1 MTNSNQTPRADDDI
15 TGIAAYFIRNRVISW
30 MISLIFLIGG
40 AAAFFGLGRLEDPAF
55 TIKDAMVVTS
65 YPGATPQQVEEEVTY
80 PLEKAIQQL
89 TYVDEVNSISSRGL
103 SQITVTMKNNYGP
116 DDLPQI
122 WDELR
127 RKVNDLKGSL
137 PPGVN
142 DPQVID
148 DFGDVYGILLA
159 VTGDGYSY
167 KELLDYVDY
176 LRRELE
182 LIDGVSKVSVS
193 GQQQEQVFI
202 EISMKR
208 LSSLGLSPST
218 VFNLLSTQNVVS
230 DAGAVRI
237 GSEYIRIQPTGEFQN
252 VDQLGD
258 LILTES
264 GAQGLIYLR
273 DVAEITRGYIEVP
286 SNIITFNGHLALN
299 LGVSFAQG
307 VNVVEVGQR
316 FDRRLAELKYQQPVG
331 VEIAEIYS
339 QPKEVDKSVSGFVV
353 SLGQAV
359 AIVIVVLLFFMGLR
373 SGLLIGL
380 ILLLTVLGTFIFM
393 KYFAIDLQRI
403 SLGALVIALGMLVDN
418 AIVVVEGILI
428 GTQKGRTR
436 LQAATDIVTQ
446 TKWPLLGAT
455 VIAVT
460 AFAPIGLSEDS
471 TGEYCGTLF
480 TVLLISL
487 MLSWF
492 TAISITPFF
501 ADIFFKGQKNAA
513 GSEDADPYNGIIFVV
528 YRRFLQLCMRQAWF
542 TVIVL
547 VVGLAASVYGF
558 GFVKQAFFP
567 SSTTPMF
574 QADIWLPEGTD
585 IRATNTKL
593 KALES
598 WITQQDG
605 VEHVTTTAGKGLQ
618 RFMLTYAPEKSYAA
632 YGEITTRVTSY
643 ESLDALMVKFRAHVE
658 QQFPEVNYKLKKI
671 ELGPGGGAKIEARL
685 IGSDPTV
692 LRSLA
697 AEVQGIMRDD
707 PGATNIRHDWR
718 ERTKVLEPK
727 FNESQA
733 RRYGITKSDVDDFL
747 SMSFSGLSI
756 GVYRDGTTLMPIVAR
771 LPEEERV
778 DIRNIEGMKI
788 WSPALSEFIP
798 LQQVT
803 LGYDMRWEDPI
814 IVRKNRKRM
823 LTVMADP
830 DLLGEETAATLQS
843 RLQTKIEALEFPPG
857 YSLEWGGE
865 YESSADAQASLFT
878 TMPMGY
884 LFMFLITVF
893 LFNSIK
899 EPIIVWCTVPLALIG
914 VTSGLLLLDTPFGFM
929 ALLGFLSLSGMV
941 LKNGIVL
948 LDQIEIEM
956 KLGKDPYVA
965 VVDAALSRVRPVCMA
980 AITTILGMIPL
991 LPDIF
996 FKPMAVTIMFG
1007 LGFATVLT
1015 LIVVPVLY
1023 RLFHSVRVPNGREPS
1038 DPSAQGMQEAT
1049 Q

>member
-1 MTNSNQTPRADDDI
+1 MSEQNKVPQSDDDV

-30 MISLIFLIGG
+30 MVSLIFLIGG
-40 AAAFFGLGRLEDPAF
+40 IAAFFGLGRLEDPAF

-89 TYVDEVNSISSRGL
+89 TYVDEVNSISNRGL

-127 RKVNDLKGSL
+127 RKVNDLKVTL

-142 DPQVID
+142 EPQVID

-182 LIDGVSKVSVS
+182 LVDGVSKVSVS

-202 EISMKR
+202 EVSMKK
-208 LSSLGLSPST
+208 LSSIGLSPNT
-218 VFNLLSTQNVVS
+218 VFNLLSTQNIVS
-230 DAGAVRI
+230 DAGAIRI
-237 GSEYIRIQPTGEFQN
+237 GDEYIRIQPTGEFQS
-252 VDQLGD
+252 VDELGD
-258 LILTES
+258 LLITES
-264 GAQGLIYLR
+264 GAQGLIFLK
-273 DVAEITRGYIEVP
+273 DVAEIKRGYVEVP
-286 SNIITFNGHLALN
+286 SNIINFNGSLALN
-299 LGVSFAQG
+299 VGVSFAQG
-307 VNVVEVGQR
+307 VNVVEVGKA

-331 VEIAEIYS
+331 VEISEIYS
-339 QPKEVDKSVSGFVV
+339 QPKEVDKSVSGFVI
-353 SLGQAV
+353 SLAQAV
-359 AIVIVVLLFFMGLR
+359 GIVIIVLLFFMGLR

-393 KYFAIDLQRI
+393 KYLAIDLQRI

-492 TAISITPFF
+492 TAISLTPFF
-501 ADIFFKGQKNAA
+501 ADIFFKGQKIKQGEGEEN
-513 GSEDADPYNGIIFVV
+513 DPYNGIIFVA
-528 YRRFLQLCMRQAWF
+528 YKKFLEFCMRRAWL
-542 TVIVL
+542 TVVVL
-547 VVGLAASVYGF
+547 IVGLGASVYGF
-558 GFVKQAFFP
+558 TLVKQSFFP
-567 SSTTPMF
+567 SSTTPIF
-574 QADIWLPEGTD
+574 QLDVWLPEGTD
-585 IRATNTKL
+585 IRATNDKL
-593 KALES
+593 KELES
-598 WITQQDG
+598 WLAEQ
-605 VEHVTTTAGKGLQ
+605 EHVDHITTTAGKGLQ

-632 YGEITTRVTSY
+632 YGEITTRVDNY
-643 ESLDALMVKFRAHVE
+643 EALAPLMARFRDHLKANY
-658 QQFPEVNYKLKKI
+658 PEINYKLKQI
-671 ELGPGGGAKIEARL
+671 ELGPGGGAKIEARI

-692 LRSLA
+692 LRTIA
-697 AEVQGIMRDD
+697 AQVMGIMYAD

-718 ERTKVLEPK
+718 ERTQVLEPQ

-747 SMSFSGLSI
+747 SMSFSGMTI
-756 GVYRDGTTLMPIVAR
+756 GLYRDGTTLMPIVAR
-771 LPEEERV
+771 LPEDERI

-788 WSPALSEFIP
+788 WSPAQSEFIP

-803 LGYDMRWEDPI
+803 MGYDMRWEDPI

-830 DLLGEETAATLQS
+830 DILGEETASTLQK
-843 RLQTKIEALEFPPG
+843 RLQPQIEAIQMPPG

-865 YESSADAQASLFT
+865 YESSGDAQESLFT

-899 EPIIVWCTVPLALIG
+899 EPLIVWLTVPLALIG
-914 VTSGLLLLDTPFGFM
+914 VTTGLLALNTPFGFM

-956 KLGKDPYVA
+956 KSGKEAYDA
-965 VVDAALSRVRPVCMA
+965 VVDAAVSRVRPVCMA

-1007 LGFATVLT
+1007 LGFATILT

-1023 RLFHSVRVPNGREPS
+1023 RLFHKVSVPK
-1038 DPSAQGMQEAT
+1038 
-1049 Q
+1049 

>member
-1 MTNSNQTPRADDDI
+1 MSDLNKSVPQSDDDV

-30 MISLIFLIGG
+30 MVALIFLIGG
-40 AAAFFGLGRLEDPAF
+40 IAAFFGLGRLEDPAF

-80 PLEKAIQQL
+80 PIEKAIQQL

-127 RKVNDLKGSL
+127 RKVNDLKGTL

-142 DPQVID
+142 EPQVID

-182 LIDGVSKVSVS
+182 LVDGVSKVSVS

-202 EISMKR
+202 EVSMKK
-208 LSSLGLSPST
+208 LSSIGLAPDT

-230 DAGAVRI
+230 DAGAIRI
-237 GSEYIRIQPTGEFQN
+237 GDEYIRIQPTGEFQS
-252 VDQLGD
+252 VDELGD
-258 LILTES
+258 LLITES
-264 GAQGLIYLR
+264 GAQGLIFLK
-273 DVAEITRGYIEVP
+273 DVAEIKRGYVEVP
-286 SNIITFNGHLALN
+286 NNIINFNGSLALN
-299 LGVSFAQG
+299 VGVSFAEG
-307 VNVVEVGQR
+307 VNVVEVGKA
-316 FDRRLAELKYQQPVG
+316 FDHRLAELKYQQPVG
-331 VEIAEIYS
+331 IEISEIYS

-353 SLGQAV
+353 SLAQAV
-359 AIVIVVLLFFMGLR
+359 GIVIIVLLFFMGLR

-393 KYFAIDLQRI
+393 KYLAIDLQRI

-492 TAISITPFF
+492 TAISLTPFF
-501 ADIFFKGQKNAA
+501 ADIFFKGQKIKQGEGEEN
-513 GSEDADPYNGIIFVV
+513 DPYNGVIFVI
-528 YRRFLQLCMRQAWF
+528 YKKFLQFCMRRAWF
-542 TVIVL
+542 TVVVL
-547 VVGLAASVYGF
+547 IAGLAASVYGF
-558 GFVKQAFFP
+558 TFVKQAFFP
-567 SSTTPMF
+567 SSTTPIF
-574 QADIWLPEGTD
+574 QLDVWMPEGTD
-585 IRATNTKL
+585 IRATNTTL
-593 KALES
+593 KELES
-598 WITQQDG
+598 WLAKQ
-605 VEHVTTTAGKGLQ
+605 EHVDHITTTAGKGLQ

-632 YGEITTRVTSY
+632 YGEITTRMENY
-643 ESLDALMVKFRAHVE
+643 EALKPLMAKFREYLKANY
-658 QQFPEVNYKLKKI
+658 PEINYKLKQI
-671 ELGPGGGAKIEARL
+671 ELGPGGGAKIEARI

-692 LRSLA
+692 LRTIA
-697 AEVQGIMRDD
+697 AQVKDIMYAD
-707 PGATNIRHDWR
+707 PQATNIRHDWR
-718 ERTKVLEPK
+718 ERTQVLEPQ

-747 SMSFSGLSI
+747 SMSFSGMTI
-756 GVYRDGTTLMPIVAR
+756 GLYRDGTTLMPIVAR
-771 LPEEERV
+771 LPEDERI

-788 WSPALSEFIP
+788 WSPAQSEFIP

-803 LGYDMRWEDPI
+803 MGYDMRWEDPI

-830 DLLGEETAATLQS
+830 DILGEETASTLQK
-843 RLQTKIEALEFPPG
+843 RLQPQIEAIQMPPG

-865 YESSADAQASLFT
+865 YESSGDAQESLFT

-899 EPIIVWCTVPLALIG
+899 EPLIVWLTVPLALIG
-914 VTSGLLLLDTPFGFM
+914 VTTGLLALNTPFGFM

-956 KLGKDPYVA
+956 KSGKEAYDA
-965 VVDAALSRVRPVCMA
+965 VVDAAVSRVRPVCMA

-1007 LGFATVLT
+1007 LGF
-1015 LIVVPVLY
+1015 
-1023 RLFHSVRVPNGREPS
+1023 
-1038 DPSAQGMQEAT
+1038 
-1049 Q
+1049 

>member
-1 MTNSNQTPRADDDI
+1 MSDLNKSVPQSDDDV

-30 MISLIFLIGG
+30 MVALIFLIGG
-40 AAAFFGLGRLEDPAF
+40 IAAFFGLGRLEDPAF

-80 PLEKAIQQL
+80 PIEKAIQQL

-127 RKVNDLKGSL
+127 RKVNDLKGTL

-142 DPQVID
+142 EPQVID

-182 LIDGVSKVSVS
+182 LVDGVSKVSVS

-202 EISMKR
+202 EVSMKK
-208 LSSLGLSPST
+208 LSSIGLAPDT

-230 DAGAVRI
+230 DAGAIRI
-237 GSEYIRIQPTGEFQN
+237 GDEYIRIQPTGEFQS
-252 VDQLGD
+252 VDELGD
-258 LILTES
+258 LLITES
-264 GAQGLIYLR
+264 GAQGLIFLK
-273 DVAEITRGYIEVP
+273 DVAEIKRGYVEVP
-286 SNIITFNGHLALN
+286 NNIINFNGSLALN
-299 LGVSFAQG
+299 VGVSFAEG
-307 VNVVEVGQR
+307 VNVVEVGKA
-316 FDRRLAELKYQQPVG
+316 FDHRLAELKYQQPVG
-331 VEIAEIYS
+331 IEISEIYS

-353 SLGQAV
+353 SLAQAV
-359 AIVIVVLLFFMGLR
+359 GIVIIVLLFFMGLR

-393 KYFAIDLQRI
+393 KYLAIDLQRI

-492 TAISITPFF
+492 TAISLTPFF
-501 ADIFFKGQKNAA
+501 ADIFFKGQKIKQGEGEGEEN
-513 GSEDADPYNGIIFVV
+513 DPYNGVIFVI
-528 YRRFLQLCMRQAWF
+528 YKKFLQFCMRRAWF
-542 TVIVL
+542 TVVVL
-547 VVGLAASVYGF
+547 IAGLAASVYGF
-558 GFVKQAFFP
+558 TFVKQAFFP
-567 SSTTPMF
+567 SSTTPIF
-574 QADIWLPEGTD
+574 QLDVWMPEGTD
-585 IRATNTKL
+585 IRATNTTL
-593 KALES
+593 KELES
-598 WITQQDG
+598 WLAKQ
-605 VEHVTTTAGKGLQ
+605 EHVDHITTTAGKGLQ

-632 YGEITTRVTSY
+632 YGEITTRMENY
-643 ESLDALMVKFRAHVE
+643 EALKPLMAKFREYLKANY
-658 QQFPEVNYKLKKI
+658 PEINYKLKQI
-671 ELGPGGGAKIEARL
+671 ELGPGGGAKIEARI

-692 LRSLA
+692 LRTIA
-697 AEVQGIMRDD
+697 AQVKDIMYAD
-707 PGATNIRHDWR
+707 PQATNIRHDWR
-718 ERTKVLEPK
+718 ERTQVLEPQ

-747 SMSFSGLSI
+747 SMSFSGMTI
-756 GVYRDGTTLMPIVAR
+756 GLYRDGTTLMPIVAR
-771 LPEEERV
+771 LPEDERI

-788 WSPALSEFIP
+788 WSPAQSEFIP

-803 LGYDMRWEDPI
+803 MGYDMRWEDPI

-830 DLLGEETAATLQS
+830 DILGEETASTLQK
-843 RLQTKIEALEFPPG
+843 RLQPQIEAIQMPPG

-865 YESSADAQASLFT
+865 YESSGDAQESLFT

-899 EPIIVWCTVPLALIG
+899 EPLIVWLTVPLALIG
-914 VTSGLLLLDTPFGFM
+914 VTTGLLALNTPFGFM

-956 KLGKDPYVA
+956 KSGKEAYDA
-965 VVDAALSRVRPVCMA
+965 VVDAAVSRVRPVCMA

-1023 RLFHSVRVPNGREPS
+1023 RLFHKVAVPKQ
-1038 DPSAQGMQEAT
+1038 A
-1049 Q
+1049 

>member
-1 MTNSNQTPRADDDI
+1 MSEQNKVPQSDDDV

-30 MISLIFLIGG
+30 MVSLIFLIGG
-40 AAAFFGLGRLEDPAF
+40 IAAFFGLGRLEDPAF

-89 TYVDEVNSISSRGL
+89 TYVDEVNSISNRGL

-127 RKVNDLKGSL
+127 RKVNDLKVTL

-142 DPQVID
+142 EPQVID

-182 LIDGVSKVSVS
+182 LVDGVSKVSVS

-202 EISMKR
+202 EVSMKK
-208 LSSLGLSPST
+208 LSSIGLSPNT
-218 VFNLLSTQNVVS
+218 VFNLLSTQNIVS
-230 DAGAVRI
+230 DAGAIRI
-237 GSEYIRIQPTGEFQN
+237 GDEYIRIQPTGEFQS
-252 VDQLGD
+252 VDELGD
-258 LILTES
+258 LLITES
-264 GAQGLIYLR
+264 GAQGLIFLK
-273 DVAEITRGYIEVP
+273 DVAEIKRGYVEVP
-286 SNIITFNGHLALN
+286 SNIINFNGSLALN
-299 LGVSFAQG
+299 VGVSFAQG
-307 VNVVEVGQR
+307 VNVVEVGKA

-331 VEIAEIYS
+331 VEISEIYS
-339 QPKEVDKSVSGFVV
+339 QPKEVDKSVSGFVI
-353 SLGQAV
+353 SLAQAV
-359 AIVIVVLLFFMGLR
+359 GIVIIVLLFFMGLR

-393 KYFAIDLQRI
+393 KYLAIDLQRI

-492 TAISITPFF
+492 TAISLTPFF
-501 ADIFFKGQKNAA
+501 ADIFFKGQKIKQGEGEEN
-513 GSEDADPYNGIIFVV
+513 DPYNGIIFVA
-528 YRRFLQLCMRQAWF
+528 YKKFLEFCMRRAWL
-542 TVIVL
+542 TVVVL
-547 VVGLAASVYGF
+547 IVGLGASVYGF
-558 GFVKQAFFP
+558 TLVKQSFFP
-567 SSTTPMF
+567 SSTTPIF
-574 QADIWLPEGTD
+574 QLDVWLPEGTD
-585 IRATNTKL
+585 IRATNDKL
-593 KALES
+593 KELES
-598 WITQQDG
+598 WLAEQEH
-605 VEHVTTTAGKGLQ
+605 VEHITTTAGKGLQ

-632 YGEITTRVTSY
+632 YGEITTRVDNY
-643 ESLDALMVKFRAHVE
+643 EALAPLMARFRDHLKANY
-658 QQFPEVNYKLKKI
+658 PEINYKLKQI
-671 ELGPGGGAKIEARL
+671 ELGPGGGAKIEARI

-692 LRSLA
+692 LRTIA
-697 AEVQGIMRDD
+697 AQVMDIMYAD
-707 PGATNIRHDWR
+707 PSATNIRHDWR
-718 ERTKVLEPK
+718 ERTQVLEPQ

-747 SMSFSGLSI
+747 SMSFSGMTI
-756 GVYRDGTTLMPIVAR
+756 GLYRDGTTLMPIVAR
-771 LPEEERV
+771 LPEDERI

-788 WSPALSEFIP
+788 WSPAQSEFIP

-803 LGYDMRWEDPI
+803 MGYDMRWEDPI

-830 DLLGEETAATLQS
+830 DILGEETASTLQK
-843 RLQTKIEALEFPPG
+843 RLQPQIEAIQMPPG

-865 YESSADAQASLFT
+865 YESSGDAQESLFT

-899 EPIIVWCTVPLALIG
+899 EPLIVWLTVPLALIG
-914 VTSGLLLLDTPFGFM
+914 VTTGLLALNTPFGFM

-956 KLGKDPYVA
+956 KSGKEAYDA
-965 VVDAALSRVRPVCMA
+965 VVDAAVSRVRPVCMA

-1007 LGFATVLT
+1007 LGFATILT

-1023 RLFHSVRVPNGREPS
+1023 RLFHKVSVPK
-1038 DPSAQGMQEAT
+1038 
-1049 Q
+1049 

>member
-1 MTNSNQTPRADDDI
+1 MSEQNKVPQSDDDV

-30 MISLIFLIGG
+30 MVSLIFLIGG
-40 AAAFFGLGRLEDPAF
+40 IAAFFGLGRLEDPAF

-89 TYVDEVNSISSRGL
+89 TYVDEVNSISNRGL

-127 RKVNDLKGSL
+127 RKVNDLKVTL

-142 DPQVID
+142 EPQVID

-182 LIDGVSKVSVS
+182 LVDGVSKVSVS

-202 EISMKR
+202 EVSMKK
-208 LSSLGLSPST
+208 LSSIGLSPNT
-218 VFNLLSTQNVVS
+218 VFNLLSTQNIVS
-230 DAGAVRI
+230 DAGAIRI
-237 GSEYIRIQPTGEFQN
+237 GDEYIRIQPTGEFQS
-252 VDQLGD
+252 VDELGD
-258 LILTES
+258 LLITES
-264 GAQGLIYLR
+264 GAQGLIFLK
-273 DVAEITRGYIEVP
+273 DVAEIKRGYVEVP
-286 SNIITFNGHLALN
+286 SNIINFNGSLALN
-299 LGVSFAQG
+299 VGVSFAQG
-307 VNVVEVGQR
+307 VNVVEVGKA

-331 VEIAEIYS
+331 VEISEIYS
-339 QPKEVDKSVSGFVV
+339 QPKEVDKSVSGFVI
-353 SLGQAV
+353 SLAQAV
-359 AIVIVVLLFFMGLR
+359 GIVIIVLLFFMGLR

-393 KYFAIDLQRI
+393 KYLAIDLQRI

-492 TAISITPFF
+492 TAISLTPFF
-501 ADIFFKGQKNAA
+501 ADIFFKGQKIKQGEGEGEGEGEEN
-513 GSEDADPYNGIIFVV
+513 DPYNGIIFVA
-528 YRRFLQLCMRQAWF
+528 YKKFLEFCMRRAWL
-542 TVIVL
+542 TVVVL
-547 VVGLAASVYGF
+547 IVGLGASVYGF
-558 GFVKQAFFP
+558 TLVKQSFFP
-567 SSTTPMF
+567 SSTTPIF
-574 QADIWLPEGTD
+574 QLDVWLPEGTD
-585 IRATNTKL
+585 IRATNDKL
-593 KALES
+593 KELES
-598 WITQQDG
+598 WLAEQ
-605 VEHVTTTAGKGLQ
+605 EHVDHITTTAGKGLQ

-632 YGEITTRVTSY
+632 YGEITTRVDNY
-643 ESLDALMVKFRAHVE
+643 EALAPLMARFRDHLKANY
-658 QQFPEVNYKLKKI
+658 PEINYKLKQI
-671 ELGPGGGAKIEARL
+671 ELGPGGGAKIEARI

-692 LRSLA
+692 LRTIA
-697 AEVQGIMRDD
+697 AQVMDIMYAD

-718 ERTKVLEPK
+718 ERTQVLEPQ

-747 SMSFSGLSI
+747 SMSFSGMTI
-756 GVYRDGTTLMPIVAR
+756 GLYRDGTTLMPIVAR
-771 LPEEERV
+771 LPEDERI

-788 WSPALSEFIP
+788 WSPAQSEFIP

-803 LGYDMRWEDPI
+803 MGYDMRWEDPI

-830 DLLGEETAATLQS
+830 DILGEETASTLQK
-843 RLQTKIEALEFPPG
+843 RLQPQIEAIQMPPG

-865 YESSADAQASLFT
+865 YESSGDAQESLFT

-899 EPIIVWCTVPLALIG
+899 EPLIVWLTVPLALIG
-914 VTSGLLLLDTPFGFM
+914 VTTGLLALNTPFGFM

-956 KLGKDPYVA
+956 KSGKEAYDA
-965 VVDAALSRVRPVCMA
+965 VVDAAVSRVRPVCMA

-1007 LGFATVLT
+1007 LGFATILT

-1023 RLFHSVRVPNGREPS
+1023 RLFHKVSVPK
-1038 DPSAQGMQEAT
+1038 
-1049 Q
+1049 

>member
-1 MTNSNQTPRADDDI
+1 MSEQNKVPQSDDDV

-30 MISLIFLIGG
+30 MVSLIFLIGG
-40 AAAFFGLGRLEDPAF
+40 IAAFFGLGRLEDPAF

-89 TYVDEVNSISSRGL
+89 TYVDEVNSISNRGL

-127 RKVNDLKGSL
+127 RKVNDLKVTL

-142 DPQVID
+142 EPQVID

-182 LIDGVSKVSVS
+182 LVDGVSKVSVS

-202 EISMKR
+202 EVSMKK
-208 LSSLGLSPST
+208 LSSIGLSPNT
-218 VFNLLSTQNVVS
+218 VFNLLSTQNIVS
-230 DAGAVRI
+230 DAGAIRI
-237 GSEYIRIQPTGEFQN
+237 GDEYIRIQPTGEFQS
-252 VDQLGD
+252 VDELGD
-258 LILTES
+258 LLITES
-264 GAQGLIYLR
+264 GAQGLIFLK
-273 DVAEITRGYIEVP
+273 DVAEIKRGYVEVP
-286 SNIITFNGHLALN
+286 SNIINFNGSLALN
-299 LGVSFAQG
+299 VGVSFAQG
-307 VNVVEVGQR
+307 VNVVEVGKA

-331 VEIAEIYS
+331 VEISEIYS
-339 QPKEVDKSVSGFVV
+339 QPKEVDKSVSGFVIC
-353 SLGQAV
+353 LAQAV
-359 AIVIVVLLFFMGLR
+359 GIVIIVLLFFMGLR

-393 KYFAIDLQRI
+393 KYLAIDLQRI

-492 TAISITPFF
+492 TAISLTPFF
-501 ADIFFKGQKNAA
+501 ADIFFKGQKIKQGEGEEN
-513 GSEDADPYNGIIFVV
+513 DPYNGIIFVA
-528 YRRFLQLCMRQAWF
+528 YKKFLEFCMRRAWL
-542 TVIVL
+542 TVVVL
-547 VVGLAASVYGF
+547 IVGLGASVYGF
-558 GFVKQAFFP
+558 TLVKQSFFP
-567 SSTTPMF
+567 SSTTPIF
-574 QADIWLPEGTD
+574 QLDVWLPEGTD
-585 IRATNTKL
+585 IRATNDKL
-593 KALES
+593 KELES
-598 WITQQDG
+598 WLAEQ
-605 VEHVTTTAGKGLQ
+605 EHVDHITTTAGKGLQ

-632 YGEITTRVTSY
+632 YGEITTRVDNY
-643 ESLDALMVKFRAHVE
+643 EALAPLIARFRDHLKANY
-658 QQFPEVNYKLKKI
+658 PEINYKLKQI
-671 ELGPGGGAKIEARL
+671 ELGPGGGAKIEARI

-692 LRSLA
+692 LRTIA
-697 AEVQGIMRDD
+697 AQLMDIMYAD

-718 ERTKVLEPK
+718 ERTQVLEPQ

-747 SMSFSGLSI
+747 SMSFSGMTI
-756 GVYRDGTTLMPIVAR
+756 GLYRDGTTLMPIVAR
-771 LPEEERV
+771 LPEDERI

-788 WSPALSEFIP
+788 WSPAQSEFIP

-803 LGYDMRWEDPI
+803 MGYDMRWEDPI

-830 DLLGEETAATLQS
+830 DILGEETASTLQK
-843 RLQTKIEALEFPPG
+843 RLQPQIEAIQMPPG

-865 YESSADAQASLFT
+865 YESSGDAQESLFT

-899 EPIIVWCTVPLALIG
+899 EPLIVWLTVPLALIG
-914 VTSGLLLLDTPFGFM
+914 VTTGLLALNTPFGFM

-956 KLGKDPYVA
+956 KSGKEAYDA
-965 VVDAALSRVRPVCMA
+965 VVDAAVSRVRPVCMA

-1007 LGFATVLT
+1007 LGFATILT

-1023 RLFHSVRVPNGREPS
+1023 RLFHKVSVPK
-1038 DPSAQGMQEAT
+1038 
-1049 Q
+1049 

>member
-1 MTNSNQTPRADDDI
+1 MSEQNKVPQSDDDV

-30 MISLIFLIGG
+30 MVSLIFLIGG
-40 AAAFFGLGRLEDPAF
+40 IAAFFGLGRLEDPAF

-89 TYVDEVNSISSRGL
+89 TYVDEVNSISNRGL

-127 RKVNDLKGSL
+127 RKVNDLKVTL

-142 DPQVID
+142 EPQVID

-182 LIDGVSKVSVS
+182 LVDGVSKVSVS

-202 EISMKR
+202 EVSMKK
-208 LSSLGLSPST
+208 LSSIGLSPNT
-218 VFNLLSTQNVVS
+218 VFNLLSTQNIVS
-230 DAGAVRI
+230 DAGAIRI
-237 GSEYIRIQPTGEFQN
+237 GDEYIRIQPTGEFQS
-252 VDQLGD
+252 VDELGD
-258 LILTES
+258 LLITES
-264 GAQGLIYLR
+264 GAQGLIFLK
-273 DVAEITRGYIEVP
+273 DVAEIKRGYVEVP
-286 SNIITFNGHLALN
+286 SNIINFNGSLALN
-299 LGVSFAQG
+299 VGVSFAQG
-307 VNVVEVGQR
+307 VNVVEVGKA

-331 VEIAEIYS
+331 VEISEIYS
-339 QPKEVDKSVSGFVV
+339 QPKEVDKSVSGFVI
-353 SLGQAV
+353 SLAQAV
-359 AIVIVVLLFFMGLR
+359 GIVIIVLLFFMGLR

-393 KYFAIDLQRI
+393 KYLAIDLQRI

-492 TAISITPFF
+492 TAISLTPFF
-501 ADIFFKGQKNAA
+501 ADIFFKGQKIKQGEGEEN
-513 GSEDADPYNGIIFVV
+513 DPYNGIIFVA
-528 YRRFLQLCMRQAWF
+528 YKKFLEFCMRRAWL
-542 TVIVL
+542 TVVVL
-547 VVGLAASVYGF
+547 IVGLGASVYGF
-558 GFVKQAFFP
+558 TLVKQSFFP
-567 SSTTPMF
+567 SSTTPIF
-574 QADIWLPEGTD
+574 QLDVWLPEGTD
-585 IRATNTKL
+585 IRATNDKL
-593 KALES
+593 KELES
-598 WITQQDG
+598 WLAEQ
-605 VEHVTTTAGKGLQ
+605 EHVDHITTTAGKGLQ

-632 YGEITTRVTSY
+632 YGEITTRVDNY
-643 ESLDALMVKFRAHVE
+643 EALAPLMARFRDHLKANY
-658 QQFPEVNYKLKKI
+658 PEINYKLKQI
-671 ELGPGGGAKIEARL
+671 ELGPGGGAKIEARI

-692 LRSLA
+692 LRTIA
-697 AEVQGIMRDD
+697 AQVMDIMYAD

-718 ERTKVLEPK
+718 ERTQVLEPQ

-747 SMSFSGLSI
+747 SMSFSGMTI
-756 GVYRDGTTLMPIVAR
+756 GLYRDGTTLMPIVAR
-771 LPEEERV
+771 LPEDERI

-788 WSPALSEFIP
+788 WSPAQSEFIP

-803 LGYDMRWEDPI
+803 MGYDMRWEDPI

-830 DLLGEETAATLQS
+830 DILGEETASTLQK
-843 RLQTKIEALEFPPG
+843 RLQPQIEAIQMPPG

-865 YESSADAQASLFT
+865 YESSGDAQESLFT

-899 EPIIVWCTVPLALIG
+899 EPLIVWLTVPLALIG
-914 VTSGLLLLDTPFGFM
+914 VTTGLLALNTPFGFM

-956 KLGKDPYVA
+956 KSGKEACDA
-965 VVDAALSRVRPVCMA
+965 VVDAAVSRVRPVCMA

-1007 LGFATVLT
+1007 LGFATILT

-1023 RLFHSVRVPNGREPS
+1023 RLFHKVSVPK
-1038 DPSAQGMQEAT
+1038 
-1049 Q
+1049 

>member
-1 MTNSNQTPRADDDI
+1 MSEANNKPQNDAQQGDDQI
-15 TGIAAYFIRNRVISW
+15 TGVAAYFIRNKVISW
-30 MISLIFLIGG
+30 MLSLIFLIGG
-40 AAAFFGLGRLEDPAF
+40 VSAFFGLGRLEDPAF

-103 SQITVTMKNNYGP
+103 SQVTVTMKNNYGP

-127 RKVNDLKGSL
+127 RKVNDLKVSL

-167 KELLDYVDY
+167 KELLDYIDY

-182 LIDGVSKVSVS
+182 LVDGVSKVSVS

-208 LSSLGLSPST
+208 ISSLGISPST
-218 VFNLLSTQNVVS
+218 VFNLLSTQNIVS
-230 DAGAVRI
+230 SAGAVRI
-237 GSEYIRIQPTGEFQN
+237 GDEYIRIHPTGEFQN
-252 VDQLGD
+252 VEQLGD
-258 LILTES
+258 LILTEG
-264 GAQGLIYLR
+264 GAQGLIYLK
-273 DVAEITRGYIEVP
+273 DVAEVTRGYVEVP
-286 SNIITFNGHLALN
+286 TNIIGYNGKLALN

-307 VNVVEVGQR
+307 VNVVAVGEA

-331 VEIAEIYS
+331 IDISEVYN

-380 ILLLTVLGTFIFM
+380 ILLLTVFGTFIFM
-393 KYFAIDLQRI
+393 QYFKIDLQRI

-436 LQAATDIVTQ
+436 MQAATDIVTQ

-501 ADIFFKGQKNAA
+501 ADIFFKGQKV
-513 GSEDADPYNGIIFVV
+513 DADNEGKDPYNGMVFVV
-528 YRRFLQLCMRQAWF
+528 YKNFLEFCMKRAWL
-542 TVIVL
+542 TMAVL
-547 VVGLAASVYGF
+547 VIGLGASVYGF

-574 QADIWLPEGTD
+574 QVDVWMPEGTD

-593 KALES
+593 KVLEG
-598 WITQQDG
+598 WLAEQDE
-605 VEHVTTTAGKGLQ
+605 VEHITTTAGKGLQ
-618 RFMLTYAPEKSYAA
+618 RFMLTYAPEKSYSA
-632 YGEITTRVTSY
+632 YGEITVRVKSY
-643 ESLDALMVKFRAHVE
+643 EVLEGLMKRFREHVNG
-658 QQFPEVNYKLKKI
+658 QFPEIDYKLKQI
-671 ELGPGGGAKIEARL
+671 ELGPGGGAKIEAR
-685 IGSDPTV
+685 IVGSDPTV
-692 LRSLA
+692 LRSIA
-697 AEVQGIMRDD
+697 AQVMDVMRADS
-707 PGATNIRHDWR
+707 GAFNVRHDWR
-718 ERTKVLEPK
+718 ERTKVLEPQ

-747 SMSFSGLSI
+747 AMSFSGKSI

-771 LPEEERV
+771 LPEDERV

-788 WSPALSEFIP
+788 WSPALSEYIP

-803 LGYDMRWEDPI
+803 LGYELEWEDPLI
-814 IVRKNRKRM
+814 IRKNRKRM

-830 DLLGEETAATLQS
+830 DLLGEETASTLQK
-843 RLQTKIEALEFPPG
+843 RLQPQIEAIEMPPG

-878 TMPMGY
+878 TMPLGY

-893 LFNSIK
+893 LFNSVK
-899 EPIIVWCTVPLALIG
+899 EPLIVWLTVPLALIG
-914 VTSGLLLLDTPFGFM
+914 VTTGLLALNTPFGFM
-929 ALLGFLSLSGMV
+929 ALLGFLSLSGML

-956 KLGKDPYVA
+956 KSGKDPYVA

-1023 RLFHSVRVPNGREPS
+1023 RLFHKIDV
-1038 DPSAQGMQEAT
+1038 A
-1049 Q
+1049 

>member
-1 MTNSNQTPRADDDI
+1 MGWLR
-15 TGIAAYFIRNRVISW
+15 
-30 MISLIFLIGG
+30 
-40 AAAFFGLGRLEDPAF
+40 FFGLGRLEDPAF

-127 RKVNDLKGSL
+127 RKVNDLKGQL

-142 DPQVID
+142 APQVID

-182 LIDGVSKVSVS
+182 LVDGVSKVSVT

-208 LSSLGLSPST
+208 LSSLGLSPTT

-230 DAGAVRI
+230 DAGAIRI
-237 GSEYIRIQPTGEFQN
+237 GNEYIRIHPTGEFQN

-258 LILTES
+258 LIITES

-273 DVAEITRGYIEVP
+273 DVADIKRGYVEVP
-286 SNIITFNGHLALN
+286 NNIINFNGKLALN
-299 LGVSFAQG
+299 VGVSFAQG
-307 VNVVEVGQR
+307 VNVVEVGKS

-331 VEIAEIYS
+331 IDISEIYS

-359 AIVIVVLLFFMGLR
+359 AIVIIVLLFFMGLR

-393 KYFAIDLQRI
+393 QYFKIDLQRI

-436 LQAATDIVTQ
+436 MQAATDIVTQ

-460 AFAPIGLSEDS
+460 AFAPIGLSEDA

-492 TAISITPFF
+492 TAISLTPFF
-501 ADIFFKGQKNAA
+501 ADIFFKGQKVNV
-513 GSEDADPYNGIIFVV
+513 SESGEEVDPYNGMIFVV
-528 YRRFLQLCMRQAWF
+528 YKNFLEFCMKRAWL
-542 TVIVL
+542 TMIVL
-547 VVGLAASVYGF
+547 VVGLGVSLYGF
-558 GFVKQAFFP
+558 TLVKQAFFP

-598 WITQQDG
+598 WLSQQDD
-605 VEHVTTTAGKGLQ
+605 VEHITTTAGKGLQ

-643 ESLDALMVKFRAHVE
+643 EALDALMAKFRQHVKE
-658 QQFPEVNYKLKKI
+658 NFPEINYKLKQI
-671 ELGPGGGAKIEARL
+671 ELGPGGGAKIEARI

-692 LRSLA
+692 LRSIA
-697 AEVQGIMRDD
+697 TQVMDIMYADA
-707 PGATNIRHDWR
+707 GATNVRHDWR
-718 ERTKVLEPK
+718 ERTKVLEPQ

-747 SMSFSGLSI
+747 AMSFSGMAI
-756 GVYRDGTTLMPIVAR
+756 GIYRDGTTLMPIVAR
-771 LPEEERV
+771 LPDEERV

-803 LGYDMRWEDPI
+803 LGYELLWEDPI
-814 IVRKNRKRM
+814 IVRKNRKRV

-830 DLLGEETAATLQS
+830 DILGEETASTLQK
-843 RLQTKIEALEFPPG
+843 RLMPQIEAIQLPPG

-865 YESSADAQASLFT
+865 YESSRDAQASLFT

-893 LFNSIK
+893 LFNSVK
-899 EPIIVWCTVPLALIG
+899 EPLIVWLTVPLAVIG
-914 VTSGLLLLDTPFGFM
+914 VTTGLLALNTPFGFM
-929 ALLGFLSLSGMV
+929 ALLGFLSLSGML

-956 KLGKDPYVA
+956 KSGKDPYVA

-980 AITTILGMIPL
+980 AITTILGMVPL

-1007 LGFATVLT
+1007 LGFATILT

-1023 RLFHSVRVPNGREPS
+1023 RLFHKVAVPK
-1038 DPSAQGMQEAT
+1038 
-1049 Q
+1049 

>member
-1 MTNSNQTPRADDDI
+1 MSEQNKEPQSDDDV

-30 MISLIFLIGG
+30 MVSLIFLIGG
-40 AAAFFGLGRLEDPAF
+40 IAAFFGLGRLEDPAF

-89 TYVDEVNSISSRGL
+89 TYVDEVNSISNRGL

-127 RKVNDLKGSL
+127 RKVNDLKVTL

-142 DPQVID
+142 EPQVID

-182 LIDGVSKVSVS
+182 LVDGVSKVSVS

-202 EISMKR
+202 EVSMKK
-208 LSSLGLSPST
+208 LSSIGLSPNT
-218 VFNLLSTQNVVS
+218 VFNLLSTQNIVS
-230 DAGAVRI
+230 DAGAIRI
-237 GSEYIRIQPTGEFQN
+237 GDEYIRIQPTGEFQS
-252 VDQLGD
+252 VDELGD
-258 LILTES
+258 LLITES
-264 GAQGLIYLR
+264 GAQGLIFLK
-273 DVAEITRGYIEVP
+273 DVAEIKRGYVEVP
-286 SNIITFNGHLALN
+286 SNIINFNGSLALN
-299 LGVSFAQG
+299 VGVSFAQG
-307 VNVVEVGQR
+307 VNVVEVGKA

-331 VEIAEIYS
+331 VEISEIYS
-339 QPKEVDKSVSGFVV
+339 QPKEVDKSVSGFVI
-353 SLGQAV
+353 SLAQAV
-359 AIVIVVLLFFMGLR
+359 GIVIIVLLFFMGLR

-393 KYFAIDLQRI
+393 KYLAIDLQRI

-428 GTQKGRTR
+428 STQKGRTR

-492 TAISITPFF
+492 TAISLTPFF
-501 ADIFFKGQKNAA
+501 ADIFFKGQKIKQGEGEEN
-513 GSEDADPYNGIIFVV
+513 DPYNGIIFVA
-528 YRRFLQLCMRQAWF
+528 YKKFLEFCMRRAWL
-542 TVIVL
+542 TVVVL
-547 VVGLAASVYGF
+547 IVGLGASVYGF
-558 GFVKQAFFP
+558 TLVKQSFFP
-567 SSTTPMF
+567 SSTTPIF
-574 QADIWLPEGTD
+574 QLDVWLPEGTD
-585 IRATNTKL
+585 IRATNDKL
-593 KALES
+593 KELES
-598 WITQQDG
+598 WLAEQ
-605 VEHVTTTAGKGLQ
+605 EHVDHITTTAGKGLQ

-632 YGEITTRVTSY
+632 YGEITTRVDNY
-643 ESLDALMVKFRAHVE
+643 EALAPLMARFRDHLKANY
-658 QQFPEVNYKLKKI
+658 PEINYKLKQI
-671 ELGPGGGAKIEARL
+671 ELGPGGGAKIEARI

-692 LRSLA
+692 LRTIA
-697 AEVQGIMRDD
+697 AQVMDIMYAD
-707 PGATNIRHDWR
+707 PSATNIRHDWR
-718 ERTKVLEPK
+718 ERTQVLEPQ

-747 SMSFSGLSI
+747 SMSFSGMTI
-756 GVYRDGTTLMPIVAR
+756 GLYRDGTTLMPIVAR
-771 LPEEERV
+771 LPEDERI

-788 WSPALSEFIP
+788 WSPAQSEFIP

-803 LGYDMRWEDPI
+803 MGYDMRWEDPI

-830 DLLGEETAATLQS
+830 DILGEETASTLQK
-843 RLQTKIEALEFPPG
+843 RLQPQIEAIQMPPG

-865 YESSADAQASLFT
+865 YESSGDAQESLFT

-899 EPIIVWCTVPLALIG
+899 EPLIVWLTVPLALIG
-914 VTSGLLLLDTPFGFM
+914 VTTGLLALNTPFGFM

-956 KLGKDPYVA
+956 KSGKEAYDA
-965 VVDAALSRVRPVCMA
+965 VVDAAVSRVRPVCMA

-1007 LGFATVLT
+1007 LGFATILT

-1023 RLFHSVRVPNGREPS
+1023 RLFHKVSVPK
-1038 DPSAQGMQEAT
+1038 
-1049 Q
+1049 

>member
-1 MTNSNQTPRADDDI
+1 MSDLKQAIPDQTNEEEK
-15 TGIAAYFIRNRVISW
+15 GIAVYFIKNKVISW

-40 AAAFFGLGRLEDPAF
+40 VSAFFGLGRLEDPAF
-55 TIKDAMVVTS
+55 TIKDAMVVTQ
-65 YPGATPQQVEEEVTY
+65 YAGATPQQVEEEVTY

-127 RKVNDLKGSL
+127 RKVNDLQGSL
-137 PPGVN
+137 PPGVGA
-142 DPQVID
+142 PKVID

-159 VTGDGYSY
+159 VTGDGYGY

-182 LIDGVSKVSVS
+182 LVDGVSKISVS

-202 EISMKR
+202 EISMTR
-208 LSSLGLSPST
+208 MSSLGLAPAT

-230 DAGAVRI
+230 DAGAIRI
-237 GSEYIRIQPTGEFQN
+237 GDEYIRIHPTGEFEN

-258 LILTES
+258 LIINEN
-264 GAQGLIYLR
+264 GASGLIYLR
-273 DVAEITRGYIEVP
+273 DVAKITRGYQEVP
-286 SNIITFNGHLALN
+286 SNIINYNGDVALN
-299 LGVSFAQG
+299 IGVSFATG
-307 VNVVEVGQR
+307 VNVVEVGER

-331 VEIAEIYS
+331 VQIAEIYS

-359 AIVIVVLLFFMGLR
+359 AIVIIVLLFFMGLR

-393 KYFAIDLQRI
+393 QYFKIDLQRI

-436 LQAATDIVTQ
+436 TQAATDIVTQ

-455 VIAVT
+455 IIAVT
-460 AFAPIGLSEDS
+460 AFAPIGLSEDA

-492 TAISITPFF
+492 TAISLTPFF
-501 ADIFFKGQKNAA
+501 ADMFFKGQKLPEGDEA
-513 GSEDADPYNGIIFVV
+513 SDPYNGVVFVA
-528 YRRFLQLCMRQAWF
+528 YKNFLEFCMNRAWL

-547 VVGLAASVYGF
+547 VVGLGVSLYGF
-558 GFVKQAFFP
+558 TMVKQSFFP

-593 KALES
+593 KVLES
-598 WITQQDG
+598 WLSEQDH

-618 RFMLTYAPEKSYAA
+618 RFMLTYAPEKSYAG
-632 YGEITTRVTSY
+632 YGEITTRVDDY
-643 ESLDALMVKFRAHVE
+643 QALHNLMEAFRQYVESD
-658 QQFPEVNYKLKKI
+658 FPEINYKLKQI
-671 ELGPGGGAKIEARL
+671 ELGPGGGAKIEAR
-685 IGSDPTV
+685 IVGSDPTV
-692 LRSLA
+692 LRGLA
-697 AEVQGIMRDD
+697 AQVSEIISAD
-707 PGATNIRHDWR
+707 PNATNVRHDWR
-718 ERTKVLEPK
+718 ERTKVLEPQ

-747 SMSFSGLSI
+747 SMSFSGKSV
-756 GVYRDGTTLMPIVAR
+756 GVYRDGTTLMPIVTR
-771 LPEEERV
+771 LPEDERV
-778 DIRNIEGMKI
+778 DIRNIEGMKM
-788 WSPALSEFIP
+788 WSPVLSEYIP
-798 LQQVT
+798 LQQIT
-803 LGYDMRWEDPI
+803 LGYELRWEDPI
-814 IVRKNRKRM
+814 IVRKDRKRV
-823 LTVMADP
+823 LTIMADP
-830 DLLGEETAATLQS
+830 DILGEETASTLQK
-843 RLQTKIEALEFPPG
+843 RLMPQIEAIDMPSG
-857 YSLEWGGE
+857 YFLEWGGE
-865 YESSADAQASLFT
+865 YESSRDAQESLFT
-878 TMPMGY
+878 TMPLGY

-893 LFNSIK
+893 LFNSVK
-899 EPIIVWCTVPLALIG
+899 EPLIVWLTVPLAIIG
-914 VTSGLLLLDTPFGFM
+914 VTTGLLALNTPFGFM
-929 ALLGFLSLSGMV
+929 ALLGFLSLSGML

-956 KLGKDPYVA
+956 QTGKEPYIA

-980 AITTILGMIPL
+980 AVTTILGMVPL

-1023 RLFHSVRVPNGREPS
+1023 RLFHGLKIPNKI
-1038 DPSAQGMQEAT
+1038 
-1049 Q
+1049 

>member
-1 MTNSNQTPRADDDI
+1 
-15 TGIAAYFIRNRVISW
+15 
-30 MISLIFLIGG
+30 
-40 AAAFFGLGRLEDPAF
+40 
-55 TIKDAMVVTS
+55 MVVTS

-89 TYVDEVNSISSRGL
+89 TYVDEVNSISNRGL

-127 RKVNDLKGSL
+127 RKVNDLKVTL

-142 DPQVID
+142 EPQVID

-182 LIDGVSKVSVS
+182 LVDGVSKVSVS

-202 EISMKR
+202 EVSMKK
-208 LSSLGLSPST
+208 LSSIGLSPNT
-218 VFNLLSTQNVVS
+218 VFNLLSTQNIVS
-230 DAGAVRI
+230 DAGAIRI
-237 GSEYIRIQPTGEFQN
+237 GDEYIRIQPTGEFQS
-252 VDQLGD
+252 VDELGD
-258 LILTES
+258 LLITES
-264 GAQGLIYLR
+264 GAQGLIFLK
-273 DVAEITRGYIEVP
+273 DVAEIKRGYVEVP
-286 SNIITFNGHLALN
+286 SNIINFNGSLALN
-299 LGVSFAQG
+299 VGVSFAQG
-307 VNVVEVGQR
+307 VNVVEVGKA

-331 VEIAEIYS
+331 VEISEIYS
-339 QPKEVDKSVSGFVV
+339 QPKEVDKSVSGFVI
-353 SLGQAV
+353 SLAQAV
-359 AIVIVVLLFFMGLR
+359 GIVIIVLLFFMGLR

-393 KYFAIDLQRI
+393 KYLAIDLQRI

-492 TAISITPFF
+492 TAISLTPFF
-501 ADIFFKGQKNAA
+501 ADIFFKGQKIKQGEGEEN
-513 GSEDADPYNGIIFVV
+513 DPYNGIIFVA
-528 YRRFLQLCMRQAWF
+528 YKKFLEFCMRRAWL
-542 TVIVL
+542 TVL
-547 VVGLAASVYGF
+547 VLIVGLGASVYGF
-558 GFVKQAFFP
+558 TLVKQSFFP
-567 SSTTPMF
+567 SSTTPIF
-574 QADIWLPEGTD
+574 QLDVWLPEGTD
-585 IRATNTKL
+585 IRATNDKL
-593 KALES
+593 KELES
-598 WITQQDG
+598 WLAEQ
-605 VEHVTTTAGKGLQ
+605 EHVDHITTTAGKGLQ

-632 YGEITTRVTSY
+632 YGEITTRVDNY
-643 ESLDALMVKFRAHVE
+643 EALAPLMARFRDHLKANY
-658 QQFPEVNYKLKKI
+658 PEINYKLKQI
-671 ELGPGGGAKIEARL
+671 ELGPGGGAKIEARI

-692 LRSLA
+692 LRTIA
-697 AEVQGIMRDD
+697 AQVMDIMYAD
-707 PGATNIRHDWR
+707 PSATNIRHDWR
-718 ERTKVLEPK
+718 ERTQVLEPQ

-747 SMSFSGLSI
+747 SMSFSGMTI
-756 GVYRDGTTLMPIVAR
+756 GLYRDGTTLMPIVAR
-771 LPEEERV
+771 LPEDERI

-788 WSPALSEFIP
+788 WSPAQSEFIP

-803 LGYDMRWEDPI
+803 MGYDMRWEDPI

-830 DLLGEETAATLQS
+830 DILGEETASTLQK
-843 RLQTKIEALEFPPG
+843 RLQPQIEAIQMPPG

-865 YESSADAQASLFT
+865 YESSGDAQESLFT

-899 EPIIVWCTVPLALIG
+899 EPLIVWLTVPLALIG
-914 VTSGLLLLDTPFGFM
+914 VTTGLLALNTPFGFM

-956 KLGKDPYVA
+956 KSGKEAYDA
-965 VVDAALSRVRPVCMA
+965 VVDAAVSRVRPVCMA

-1007 LGFATVLT
+1007 LGFATILT

-1023 RLFHSVRVPNGREPS
+1023 RLFHKVSVPK
-1038 DPSAQGMQEAT
+1038 
-1049 Q
+1049 

>member
-1 MTNSNQTPRADDDI
+1 MSEQNKVPQSDDDV

-30 MISLIFLIGG
+30 MVSLIFLIGG
-40 AAAFFGLGRLEDPAF
+40 IAAFFGLGRLEDPAF

-65 YPGATPQQVEEEVTY
+65 YPGVTPQQVEEEVTY

-89 TYVDEVNSISSRGL
+89 TYVDEVNSISNRGL

-127 RKVNDLKGSL
+127 RKVNDLKVTL

-142 DPQVID
+142 EPQVID

-182 LIDGVSKVSVS
+182 LVDGVSKVSVS

-202 EISMKR
+202 EVSMKK
-208 LSSLGLSPST
+208 LSSIGLSPNT
-218 VFNLLSTQNVVS
+218 VFNLLSTQNIVS
-230 DAGAVRI
+230 DAGAIRI
-237 GSEYIRIQPTGEFQN
+237 GDEYIRIQPTGEFQS
-252 VDQLGD
+252 VDELGD
-258 LILTES
+258 LLITES
-264 GAQGLIYLR
+264 GAQGLIFLK
-273 DVAEITRGYIEVP
+273 DVAEIKRGYVEVP
-286 SNIITFNGHLALN
+286 SNIINFNGSLALN
-299 LGVSFAQG
+299 VGVSFAQG
-307 VNVVEVGQR
+307 VNVVEVGKA

-331 VEIAEIYS
+331 VEISEIYS
-339 QPKEVDKSVSGFVV
+339 QPKEVDKSVSGFVI
-353 SLGQAV
+353 SLAQAV
-359 AIVIVVLLFFMGLR
+359 GIVIIVLLFFMGLR

-393 KYFAIDLQRI
+393 KYLAIDLQRI

-492 TAISITPFF
+492 TAISLTPFF
-501 ADIFFKGQKNAA
+501 ADIFFKGQKIKQGEGEEN
-513 GSEDADPYNGIIFVV
+513 DPYNGIIFVA
-528 YRRFLQLCMRQAWF
+528 YKKFLEFCMRRAWL
-542 TVIVL
+542 TVVVL
-547 VVGLAASVYGF
+547 IVGLGASVYGF
-558 GFVKQAFFP
+558 TLVKQSFFP
-567 SSTTPMF
+567 SSTTPIF
-574 QADIWLPEGTD
+574 QLDVWLPEGTD
-585 IRATNTKL
+585 IRATNDKL
-593 KALES
+593 KELES
-598 WITQQDG
+598 WLAEQ
-605 VEHVTTTAGKGLQ
+605 EHVDHITTTAGKGLQ

-632 YGEITTRVTSY
+632 YGEITTRVDNY
-643 ESLDALMVKFRAHVE
+643 KALAPLMARFRDHLKANY
-658 QQFPEVNYKLKKI
+658 PEINYKLKQI
-671 ELGPGGGAKIEARL
+671 ELGPGGGAKIEARI

-692 LRSLA
+692 LRTIA
-697 AEVQGIMRDD
+697 AQVMDIMYAD

-718 ERTKVLEPK
+718 ERTQVLEPQ

-747 SMSFSGLSI
+747 SMSFSGMTI
-756 GVYRDGTTLMPIVAR
+756 GLYRDGTTLMPIVAR
-771 LPEEERV
+771 LPEDERI

-788 WSPALSEFIP
+788 WSPAQSEFIP

-803 LGYDMRWEDPI
+803 MGYDMRWEDPI

-830 DLLGEETAATLQS
+830 DILGEETASTLQK
-843 RLQTKIEALEFPPG
+843 RLQPQIEAIQMPPG

-865 YESSADAQASLFT
+865 YESSGDAQESLFT

-899 EPIIVWCTVPLALIG
+899 EPLIVWLTVPLALIG
-914 VTSGLLLLDTPFGFM
+914 VTTGLLALNTPFGFM

-956 KLGKDPYVA
+956 KSGKEAYDA
-965 VVDAALSRVRPVCMA
+965 VVDAAVSRVRPVCMA

-1007 LGFATVLT
+1007 LGFATILT

-1023 RLFHSVRVPNGREPS
+1023 RLFHKVSVPK
-1038 DPSAQGMQEAT
+1038 
-1049 Q
+1049 

>member
-1 MTNSNQTPRADDDI
+1 MSEQNKVPQSDDDV

-30 MISLIFLIGG
+30 MVSLIFLIGG
-40 AAAFFGLGRLEDPAF
+40 IAAFFGLGRLEDPAF

-89 TYVDEVNSISSRGL
+89 TYVDEVNSISNRGL

-127 RKVNDLKGSL
+127 RKVNDLKVTL

-142 DPQVID
+142 EPQVID

-182 LIDGVSKVSVS
+182 LVDGVSKVSVS

-202 EISMKR
+202 EVSMKK
-208 LSSLGLSPST
+208 LSSIGLSPNT
-218 VFNLLSTQNVVS
+218 VFNLLSTQNIVS
-230 DAGAVRI
+230 DAGAIRI
-237 GSEYIRIQPTGEFQN
+237 GDEYIRIQPTGEFQS
-252 VDQLGD
+252 VDELGD
-258 LILTES
+258 LLITES
-264 GAQGLIYLR
+264 GAQGLIFLK
-273 DVAEITRGYIEVP
+273 DVAEIKRGYVEVP
-286 SNIITFNGHLALN
+286 SNIINFNGSLALN
-299 LGVSFAQG
+299 VGVSFAQG
-307 VNVVEVGQR
+307 VNVVEVGKA

-331 VEIAEIYS
+331 VEISEIYS
-339 QPKEVDKSVSGFVV
+339 QPKEVDKSVSGFVI
-353 SLGQAV
+353 SLAQAV
-359 AIVIVVLLFFMGLR
+359 GIVIIVLLFFMGLR

-393 KYFAIDLQRI
+393 KYLAIDLQRI

-492 TAISITPFF
+492 TAISLTPFF
-501 ADIFFKGQKNAA
+501 ADIFFKGQKIKQGEGEEN
-513 GSEDADPYNGIIFVV
+513 DPYNGIIFVA
-528 YRRFLQLCMRQAWF
+528 YKKFLEFCMRRAWL
-542 TVIVL
+542 TVVVL
-547 VVGLAASVYGF
+547 IVGLGASVYGF
-558 GFVKQAFFP
+558 TLVKQSFFP
-567 SSTTPMF
+567 SSTTPIF
-574 QADIWLPEGTD
+574 QLDVWLPEGTD
-585 IRATNTKL
+585 IRATNDKL
-593 KALES
+593 KELES
-598 WITQQDG
+598 WLAEQ
-605 VEHVTTTAGKGLQ
+605 EHVDHITTTAGKGLQ
-618 RFMLTYAPEKSYAA
+618 RFMLAYAPEKSYAA
-632 YGEITTRVTSY
+632 YGEITTRVDNY
-643 ESLDALMVKFRAHVE
+643 EALAPLMARFRDHLKANY
-658 QQFPEVNYKLKKI
+658 PEINYKLKQI
-671 ELGPGGGAKIEARL
+671 ELGPGGGAKIEARI

-692 LRSLA
+692 LRTIA
-697 AEVQGIMRDD
+697 AQVMDIMYAD

-718 ERTKVLEPK
+718 ERTQVLEPQ

-747 SMSFSGLSI
+747 SMSFSGMTI
-756 GVYRDGTTLMPIVAR
+756 GLYRDGTTLMPIVAR
-771 LPEEERV
+771 LPEDERI

-788 WSPALSEFIP
+788 WSPAQSEFIP

-803 LGYDMRWEDPI
+803 MGYDMRWEDPI

-830 DLLGEETAATLQS
+830 DILGEETASTLQK
-843 RLQTKIEALEFPPG
+843 RLQPQIEAIQMPPG

-865 YESSADAQASLFT
+865 YESSGDAQESLFT

-899 EPIIVWCTVPLALIG
+899 EPLIVWLTVPLALIG
-914 VTSGLLLLDTPFGFM
+914 VTTGLLALNTPFGFM

-956 KLGKDPYVA
+956 KSGKEAYDA
-965 VVDAALSRVRPVCMA
+965 VVDAAVSRVRPVCMA

-1007 LGFATVLT
+1007 LGFATILT

-1023 RLFHSVRVPNGREPS
+1023 RLFHKVSVPK
-1038 DPSAQGMQEAT
+1038 
-1049 Q
+1049 

>member
-1 MTNSNQTPRADDDI
+1 MSEQNKVPQSDDDV

-30 MISLIFLIGG
+30 MVSLIFLIGG
-40 AAAFFGLGRLEDPAF
+40 IAAFFGLGRLEDPAF

-89 TYVDEVNSISSRGL
+89 TYVDEVNSISNRGL

-127 RKVNDLKGSL
+127 RKVNDLKVTL

-142 DPQVID
+142 EPQVID

-182 LIDGVSKVSVS
+182 LVDGVSKVSVS

-202 EISMKR
+202 EVSMKK
-208 LSSLGLSPST
+208 LSSIGLSPNT
-218 VFNLLSTQNVVS
+218 VFNLLSTQNIVS
-230 DAGAVRI
+230 DAGAIRI
-237 GSEYIRIQPTGEFQN
+237 GDEYIRIQPTGEFQS
-252 VDQLGD
+252 VDELGD
-258 LILTES
+258 LLITES
-264 GAQGLIYLR
+264 GAQGLIFLK
-273 DVAEITRGYIEVP
+273 DVAEIKRGYVEVP
-286 SNIITFNGHLALN
+286 SNIINFNGSLALN
-299 LGVSFAQG
+299 VGVSFAQG
-307 VNVVEVGQR
+307 VNVVEVGKA

-331 VEIAEIYS
+331 VEISEIYS
-339 QPKEVDKSVSGFVV
+339 QPKEVDKSVSGFVI
-353 SLGQAV
+353 SLAQAV
-359 AIVIVVLLFFMGLR
+359 GIVIIVLLFFMGLR

-393 KYFAIDLQRI
+393 KYLAIDLQRI

-492 TAISITPFF
+492 TAISLTPFF
-501 ADIFFKGQKNAA
+501 ADIFFKGQKIKQGEGEEN
-513 GSEDADPYNGIIFVV
+513 DPYNGIIFVA
-528 YRRFLQLCMRQAWF
+528 YKKFLEFCMRRAWL
-542 TVIVL
+542 TVVVL
-547 VVGLAASVYGF
+547 IVGLGASVYGF
-558 GFVKQAFFP
+558 TLVKQSFFP
-567 SSTTPMF
+567 SSTTPIF
-574 QADIWLPEGTD
+574 QLDVWLPEGTD
-585 IRATNTKL
+585 IRATNDKL
-593 KALES
+593 KELES
-598 WITQQDG
+598 WLAEQ
-605 VEHVTTTAGKGLQ
+605 EHVDHITTTAGKGLQ

-632 YGEITTRVTSY
+632 YGEITTRVDNY
-643 ESLDALMVKFRAHVE
+643 EALAPLMARFRDHLKANY
-658 QQFPEVNYKLKKI
+658 PEINYKLKQI
-671 ELGPGGGAKIEARL
+671 ELGPGGGAKIEARI
-685 IGSDPTV
+685 IGSDPTL
-692 LRSLA
+692 LRTIA
-697 AEVQGIMRDD
+697 AQVMDIMYAD

-718 ERTKVLEPK
+718 ERTQVLEPQ

-747 SMSFSGLSI
+747 SMSFSGMTI
-756 GVYRDGTTLMPIVAR
+756 GLYRDGTTLMPIMAR
-771 LPEEERV
+771 LPEDERI

-788 WSPALSEFIP
+788 WSPAQSEFIP

-803 LGYDMRWEDPI
+803 MGYDMRWEDPI

-830 DLLGEETAATLQS
+830 DILGEETASTLQK
-843 RLQTKIEALEFPPG
+843 RLQPQIEAIQMPPG

-865 YESSADAQASLFT
+865 YESSGDAQESLFT

-899 EPIIVWCTVPLALIG
+899 EPLIVWLTVPLALIG
-914 VTSGLLLLDTPFGFM
+914 VTTGLLALNTPFGFM

-956 KLGKDPYVA
+956 KSGKEAYDA
-965 VVDAALSRVRPVCMA
+965 VVDAAVSRVRPVCMA

-1007 LGFATVLT
+1007 LGFATILT

-1023 RLFHSVRVPNGREPS
+1023 RLFHKVSVPK
-1038 DPSAQGMQEAT
+1038 
-1049 Q
+1049 

>member
-1 MTNSNQTPRADDDI
+1 MSDKPVVLPQSDDEV

-40 AAAFFGLGRLEDPAF
+40 VAAFFGLGRLEDPAF

-127 RKVNDLKGSL
+127 RKVNDLKGQL

-142 DPQVID
+142 APQVID

-182 LIDGVSKVSVS
+182 LVDGVSKVSVT

-208 LSSLGLSPST
+208 LSSLGLSPTT

-230 DAGAVRI
+230 DAGAIRI
-237 GSEYIRIQPTGEFQN
+237 GDEYIRIHPTGEFQN

-258 LILTES
+258 LIITES

-273 DVAEITRGYIEVP
+273 DVADIKRGYVEVP
-286 SNIITFNGHLALN
+286 NNIINFNGKLALN
-299 LGVSFAQG
+299 VGVSFAQG
-307 VNVVEVGQR
+307 VNVVEVGKS

-331 VEIAEIYS
+331 IDISEIYS

-359 AIVIVVLLFFMGLR
+359 AIVIIVLLFFMGLR

-393 KYFAIDLQRI
+393 QYFKIDLQRI

-436 LQAATDIVTQ
+436 MQAATDIVTQ

-460 AFAPIGLSEDS
+460 AFAPIGLSEDA

-492 TAISITPFF
+492 TAISLTPFF
-501 ADIFFKGQKNAA
+501 ADMFFKGQKVNV
-513 GSEDADPYNGIIFVV
+513 SESGEEVDPYNGMIFVV
-528 YRRFLQLCMRQAWF
+528 YKNFLEFCMKRAWL
-542 TVIVL
+542 TMIVL
-547 VVGLAASVYGF
+547 VVGLGVSLYGF
-558 GFVKQAFFP
+558 TLVKQAFFP

-598 WITQQDG
+598 WLSQQDD
-605 VEHVTTTAGKGLQ
+605 VEHITTTAGKGLQ

-643 ESLDALMVKFRAHVE
+643 EALDALMAKFRQHVKE
-658 QQFPEVNYKLKKI
+658 NFPEINYKLKQI
-671 ELGPGGGAKIEARL
+671 ELGPGGGAKIEARI

-692 LRSLA
+692 LRSIA
-697 AEVQGIMRDD
+697 AQVMDIMYADA
-707 PGATNIRHDWR
+707 GATNVRHDWR
-718 ERTKVLEPK
+718 ERTKVLEPQ

-747 SMSFSGLSI
+747 AMSFSGMAI
-756 GVYRDGTTLMPIVAR
+756 GIYRDGTTLMPIVAR
-771 LPEEERV
+771 LPDEERV

-803 LGYDMRWEDPI
+803 LGYELLWEDPI
-814 IVRKNRKRM
+814 IVRKNRKRV

-830 DLLGEETAATLQS
+830 DILGEETASTLQK
-843 RLQTKIEALEFPPG
+843 RLMPQIEAIQLPPG

-865 YESSADAQASLFT
+865 YESSRDAQASLFT

-893 LFNSIK
+893 LFNSVK
-899 EPIIVWCTVPLALIG
+899 EPLIVWLTVPLAVIG
-914 VTSGLLLLDTPFGFM
+914 VTTGLLALNTPFGFM
-929 ALLGFLSLSGMV
+929 ALLGFLSLSGML

-956 KLGKDPYVA
+956 KSGKDPYVA

-980 AITTILGMIPL
+980 AITTILGMVPL

-1007 LGFATVLT
+1007 LGFATILT

-1023 RLFHSVRVPNGREPS
+1023 RLFHKVAVPK
-1038 DPSAQGMQEAT
+1038 
-1049 Q
+1049 

>member
-1 MTNSNQTPRADDDI
+1 MRSVAMSEQKQTPPENNENQ
-15 TGIAAYFIRNRVISW
+15 GVAAYFINNRVISW
-30 MISLIFLIGG
+30 MVSLIFLIGG
-40 AAAFFGLGRLEDPAF
+40 TAAFFNLGRLEDPAF

-103 SQITVTMKNNYGP
+103 SQITVKMKNNYGP

-127 RKVNDLKGSL
+127 RKVNDLKGAL

-142 DPQVID
+142 PPLVID

-159 VTGDGYSY
+159 VTGEGYSY

-208 LSSLGLSPST
+208 ISTLGISPQT
-218 VFNLLSTQNVVS
+218 VFNLLSTQNLVS
-230 DAGAVRI
+230 DAGAIRI
-237 GSEYIRIQPTGEFQN
+237 GSEYIRIHPTGEFDD
-252 VDQLGD
+252 VDKLGD
-258 LILTES
+258 LILSER

-273 DVAEITRGYIEVP
+273 DVAEVKRGYVEVP
-286 SNIITFNGHLALN
+286 SNVITFNGKLALN
-299 LGVSFAQG
+299 VGVSFAQG

-316 FDRRLAELKYQQPVG
+316 FDRRLAELKYQQPIG
-331 VEIAEIYS
+331 IDIAEVYS

-359 AIVIVVLLFFMGLR
+359 AIVIIVLLFFMGLR

-393 KYFAIDLQRI
+393 QYFKIDLQRI

-460 AFAPIGLSEDS
+460 AFAPIGLSEDA

-492 TAISITPFF
+492 TAISLTPFF
-501 ADIFFKGQKNAA
+501 ADLFFRGQKAPA
-513 GSEDADPYNGIIFVV
+513 SGEESDPYQGFIFMV
-528 YRRFLQLCMRQAWF
+528 YRRFLEFCMKRAWL
-542 TVIVL
+542 TMGVL
-547 VVGLAASVYGF
+547 VLGLAASLYGF
-558 GFVKQAFFP
+558 TKVKQAFFP

-574 QADIWLPEGTD
+574 MVDVWMPEGTD
-585 IRATNTKL
+585 IRATDAIL
-593 KALES
+593 LELEKWLS
-598 WITQQDG
+598 AQESVDS
-605 VEHVTTTAGKGLQ
+605 VTTTAGKGLQ
-618 RFMLTYAPEKSYAA
+618 RFMLTYSPEKSYAA
-632 YGEITTRVTSY
+632 YGEIITRVTDY
-643 ESLDALMVKFRAHVE
+643 QQLAALMARFRAHLDARYP
-658 QQFPEVNYKLKKI
+658 QINYKLKQI
-671 ELGPGGGAKIEARL
+671 ELGPGGGAKIEAR
-685 IGSDPTV
+685 IVGSDPTV
-692 LRSLA
+692 LRSIA
-697 AEVQGIMRDD
+697 AQVMDVMYAD
-707 PGATNIRHDWR
+707 PGAYNIRHDWR
-718 ERTKVLEPK
+718 ERTKVLEPQ

-733 RRYGITKSDVDDFL
+733 RRYGITKADVDEFL
-747 SMSFSGLSI
+747 AMSFSGKTI

-788 WSPALSEFIP
+788 WSPALSEYIP

-803 LGYDMRWEDPI
+803 LGYEMRWEDPL
-814 IVRKNRKRM
+814 IVRKNRKRI

-830 DLLGEETAATLQS
+830 DLLGEETAATLQK
-843 RLQTKIEALEFPPG
+843 RLQPQIEAIPLPPG
-857 YSLEWGGE
+857 YFLEWGGE
-865 YESSADAQASLFT
+865 YESSGDAKASLFK
-878 TMPMGY
+878 TMPLGY

-893 LFNSIK
+893 LFNSVK
-899 EPIIVWCTVPLALIG
+899 ESLIVWLTVPLAVIG
-914 VTSGLLLLDTPFGFM
+914 VTTGLLALNTPFGFM
-929 ALLGFLSLSGMV
+929 ALLGFLSLSGML

-956 KLGKDPYVA
+956 HSGKDPYLA
-965 VVDAALSRVRPVCMA
+965 VVDASLSRVRPVCMA
-980 AITTILGMIPL
+980 AVTTILGMIPL

-996 FKPMAVTIMFG
+996 FRPMAVTIMFG

-1023 RLFHSVRVPNGREPS
+1023 RLFHHVKVP
-1038 DPSAQGMQEAT
+1038 Q
-1049 Q
+1049 

>member
-1 MTNSNQTPRADDDI
+1 
-15 TGIAAYFIRNRVISW
+15 
-30 MISLIFLIGG
+30 MI
-40 AAAFFGLGRLEDPAF
+40 
-55 TIKDAMVVTS
+55 
-65 YPGATPQQVEEEVTY
+65 
-80 PLEKAIQQL
+80 
-89 TYVDEVNSISSRGL
+89 
-103 SQITVTMKNNYGP
+103 
-116 DDLPQI
+116 
-122 WDELR
+122 
-127 RKVNDLKGSL
+127 
-137 PPGVN
+137 
-142 DPQVID
+142 
-148 DFGDVYGILLA
+148 
-159 VTGDGYSY
+159 
-167 KELLDYVDY
+167 
-176 LRRELE
+176 
-182 LIDGVSKVSVS
+182 
-193 GQQQEQVFI
+193 
-202 EISMKR
+202 
-208 LSSLGLSPST
+208 
-218 VFNLLSTQNVVS
+218 
-230 DAGAVRI
+230 
-237 GSEYIRIQPTGEFQN
+237 
-252 VDQLGD
+252 
-258 LILTES
+258 TES
-264 GAQGLIYLR
+264 GAQGLIFLK
-273 DVAEITRGYIEVP
+273 DVAEIKRGYVEVP
-286 SNIITFNGHLALN
+286 SNIINFNGSLALN
-299 LGVSFAQG
+299 VGVSFAQG
-307 VNVVEVGQR
+307 VNVVEVGKA

-331 VEIAEIYS
+331 IEISEIYS
-339 QPKEVDKSVSGFVV
+339 QPKEVDKSVSGFVI
-353 SLGQAV
+353 SLAQAV
-359 AIVIVVLLFFMGLR
+359 GIVIIVLLFFMGLR

-393 KYFAIDLQRI
+393 KYLAIDLQRI

-492 TAISITPFF
+492 TAISLTPFF
-501 ADIFFKGQKNAA
+501 ADIFFKGQKIKQGEGEEN
-513 GSEDADPYNGIIFVV
+513 DPYNGIIFVA
-528 YRRFLQLCMRQAWF
+528 YKKFLEFCMRRAWL
-542 TVIVL
+542 TVVVL
-547 VVGLAASVYGF
+547 IVGLGASVYGF
-558 GFVKQAFFP
+558 TLVKQSFFP
-567 SSTTPMF
+567 SSTTPIF
-574 QADIWLPEGTD
+574 QLDVWLPEGTD
-585 IRATNTKL
+585 IRATNDKL
-593 KALES
+593 KELES
-598 WITQQDG
+598 WLAEQ
-605 VEHVTTTAGKGLQ
+605 EHVDHITTTAGKGLQ

-632 YGEITTRVTSY
+632 YGEITTRVDNY
-643 ESLDALMVKFRAHVE
+643 EALAPLMARFRDHLKANY
-658 QQFPEVNYKLKKI
+658 PEINYKLKQI
-671 ELGPGGGAKIEARL
+671 ELGPGGGAKIEARI

-692 LRSLA
+692 LRTIA
-697 AEVQGIMRDD
+697 AQVMDIMYAD

-718 ERTKVLEPK
+718 ERTQVLEPQ

-747 SMSFSGLSI
+747 SMSFSGMTI
-756 GVYRDGTTLMPIVAR
+756 GLYRDGTTLMPIVAR
-771 LPEEERV
+771 LPEDERI

-788 WSPALSEFIP
+788 WSPAQSEFIP

-803 LGYDMRWEDPI
+803 MGYDMRWEDPI

-830 DLLGEETAATLQS
+830 DILGEETASTLQK
-843 RLQTKIEALEFPPG
+843 RLQPQIEAIQMPPG

-865 YESSADAQASLFT
+865 YESSGDAQESLFT

-899 EPIIVWCTVPLALIG
+899 EPLIVWLTVPLALIG
-914 VTSGLLLLDTPFGFM
+914 VTTGLLALNTPFGFM

-956 KLGKDPYVA
+956 KSGKEAYDA
-965 VVDAALSRVRPVCMA
+965 VVDAAVSRVRPVCMA

-1007 LGFATVLT
+1007 LGFATILT

-1023 RLFHSVRVPNGREPS
+1023 RLFHKVSVPK
-1038 DPSAQGMQEAT
+1038 
-1049 Q
+1049 

>member
-1 MTNSNQTPRADDDI
+1 MSQEIKLNQNNEEVG
-15 TGIAAYFIRNRVISW
+15 GIAAYFIRNRVISW

-40 AAAFFGLGRLEDPAF
+40 ISAFFGLGRLEDPAF
-55 TIKDAMVVTS
+55 TIKEAMVVTA

-89 TYVDEVNSISSRGL
+89 TYVDKINSVSSRGL

-127 RKVNDLKGSL
+127 RKVNDLNNQF
-137 PPGVN
+137 PPGVYP
-142 DPQVID
+142 PQVFD

-167 KELLDYVDY
+167 RELLDYVDY

-182 LIDGVSKVSVS
+182 LVNGVSKVSVS

-208 LSSLGLSPST
+208 LSSLGLSPDT

-230 DAGAVRI
+230 DSGAVRI
-237 GSEYIRIQPTGEFQN
+237 GNEYIRIHPTGEFSD
-252 VDQLGD
+252 VDQLGN
-258 LILTES
+258 LIITEN

-273 DVAEITRGYIEVP
+273 DVAEIKRDYVEVP
-286 SNIITFNGHLALN
+286 ENIINFNGHLALN
-299 LGVSFAQG
+299 VGVSFAKG
-307 VNVVEVGQR
+307 VNVVEVGEA
-316 FDRRLAELKYQQPVG
+316 FDRRMAELQFHQPIGMKV
-331 VEIAEIYS
+331 AEIYS

-353 SLGQAV
+353 SLGQSV
-359 AIVIVVLLFFMGLR
+359 AIVIIVLLFFMGLR

-393 KYFAIDLQRI
+393 QYLAIDLQRI

-455 VIAVT
+455 VIGVT
-460 AFAPIGLSEDS
+460 AFAPIGLSDDA

-480 TVLLISL
+480 AVLLISL

-492 TAISITPFF
+492 TAISLTPFF
-501 ADIFFKGQKNAA
+501 ADIFFKGQKNT
-513 GSEDADPYNGIIFVV
+513 SEEGDGKDPYNGIIFVV
-528 YRRFLQLCMRQAWF
+528 YKNFLALTMKHAWS
-542 TVIVL
+542 TVAVL
-547 VVGLAASVYGF
+547 LIGLVASLYGF
-558 GFVKQAFFP
+558 TQVKQAFFP

-574 QADIWLPEGTD
+574 QTDIWMPEGTD
-585 IRATNTKL
+585 IRATNATI
-593 KALES
+593 KALENWLS
-598 WITQQDG
+598 EQQS
-605 VEHVTTTAGKGLQ
+605 VEHITSTTGMGLQ
-618 RFMLTYAPEKSYAA
+618 RFMLTYSPEKSYTA
-632 YGEITTRVTSY
+632 YGEITTRTTSY
-643 ESLDALMVKFRAHVE
+643 EALHSLMAKFRAHIE
-658 QQFPEVNYKLKKI
+658 AHFPQVNYKLKQI
-671 ELGPGGGAKIEARL
+671 ELGPGGGAKIEARI

-692 LRSLA
+692 LRSIA
-697 AEVQGIMRDD
+697 AQVMAVMHADSE
-707 PGATNIRHDWR
+707 ATNIRHDWR
-718 ERTKVLEPK
+718 ERTKVIEPQ
-727 FNESQA
+727 FNEGQA
-733 RRYGITKSDVDDFL
+733 RRFGVTKADVDDFL
-747 SMSFSGLSI
+747 AMSFSGKAV

-778 DIRNIEGMKI
+778 DIRSIEGMKI
-788 WSPALSEFIP
+788 WSPAKSEYIP
-798 LQQVT
+798 LQQIT
-803 LGYDMRWEDPI
+803 LGYDIVWEDPI
-814 IVRKNRKRM
+814 IMRKNRKRM

-830 DLLGEETAATLQS
+830 DILGEETAATLQA
-843 RLQTKIEALEFPPG
+843 RLMPEIEAIKLPPG
-857 YSLEWGGE
+857 YALEWGGE
-865 YESSADAQASLFT
+865 YESSADAQESLFT
-878 TMPMGY
+878 TMPLGY
-884 LFMFLITVF
+884 LFMFCVTVF
-893 LFNSIK
+893 LFNSVK
-899 EPIIVWCTVPLALIG
+899 EPLIVWLTVPLAVIG
-914 VTSGLLLLDTPFGFM
+914 VTAGLLVLNTPFGFM
-929 ALLGFLSLSGMV
+929 ALLGFLSLSGML

-956 KLGKDPYVA
+956 NSGKEPYTA
-965 VVDAALSRVRPVCMA
+965 IMDAAISRVRPVCMA

-1007 LGFATVLT
+1007 LGFATILT
-1015 LIVVPVLY
+1015 LIVVPVLH
-1023 RLFHSVRVPNGREPS
+1023 RLFHNVKVPS
-1038 DPSAQGMQEAT
+1038 
-1049 Q
+1049 

>member
-1 MTNSNQTPRADDDI
+1 MSSESMPQQATHSDNDV

-40 AAAFFGLGRLEDPAF
+40 TAAFFGLGRLEDPAF

-65 YPGATPQQVEEEVTY
+65 YPGATPQEVEEEVTY
-80 PLEKAIQQL
+80 PIEKAIQQL
-89 TYVDEVNSISSRGL
+89 SYVDEINSISSRGL

-127 RKVNDLKGSL
+127 RKVNDLKATL

-148 DFGDVYGILLA
+148 DFGDVFGILLA
-159 VTGDGYSY
+159 VTGEGYSY
-167 KELLDYVDY
+167 KELIDYIDY

-182 LIDGVSKVSVS
+182 LVDGVSKVSVS
-193 GQQQEQVFI
+193 GDQQQQVFI
-202 EISMKR
+202 EISMKKM
-208 LSSLGLSPST
+208 SSLGLSPTT

-237 GSEYIRIQPTGEFQN
+237 GNEYIRIHPTGEFQD

-258 LILTES
+258 LILTD
-264 GAQGLIYLR
+264 GASSDGLIYLR
-273 DVAEITRGYIEVP
+273 DVAEVKRGFVEVP
-286 SNIITFNGHLALN
+286 SNIINFNGQTALN
-299 LGVSFAQG
+299 VGVSFAEG
-307 VNVVEVGQR
+307 VNVVEIGKA
-316 FDRRLAELKYQQPVG
+316 FDRKLAELKYQQPVG
-331 VEIAEIYS
+331 IEIARVYS
-339 QPKEVDKSVSGFVV
+339 QPTEVDKSVSGFVV

-393 KYFAIDLQRI
+393 QYFSIELQRI

-436 LQAATDIVTQ
+436 MQAATDIVTQ

-460 AFAPIGLSEDS
+460 AFAPIGLSEDA

-492 TAISITPFF
+492 TAISLTPFF
-501 ADIFFKGQKNAA
+501 ADIFFKGQKTPEA
-513 GSEDADPYNGIIFVV
+513 SEDHDPYNGIIFVV
-528 YRRFLQLCMRQAWF
+528 YKNFLEFCMKRAWL

-547 VVGLAASVYGF
+547 VVGLGASIYGF
-558 GFVKQAFFP
+558 TFVKQSFFP

-574 QADIWLPEGTD
+574 QVDIWLPEGTD
-585 IRATNTKL
+585 IRATNDKL
-593 KALES
+593 KELEG
-598 WITQQDG
+598 WISSQDH
-605 VEHVTTTAGKGLQ
+605 VEHITTTAGKGLQ

-632 YGEITTRVTSY
+632 YGEITTRVDDFVN
-643 ESLDALMVKFRAHVE
+643 LDPLMVRFREHVAKNY
-658 QQFPEVNYKLKKI
+658 PEINYKLKKI
-671 ELGPGGGAKIEARL
+671 ELGPGGGAKIEARI
-685 IGSDPTV
+685 IGSDPDE
-692 LRSLA
+692 LRRIGA
-697 AEVQGIMRDD
+697 QVADIMHAD

-718 ERTKVLEPK
+718 ERTKVIEPQ

-733 RRYGITKSDVDDFL
+733 RRYGITKSDVDDVL
-747 SMSFSGLSI
+747 SMSFSGKSV

-771 LPEEERV
+771 LPEDERV
-778 DIRNIEGMKI
+778 DIRSIEGMRI
-788 WSPALSEFIP
+788 WSPAQSDYIP
-798 LQQVT
+798 LQQVA
-803 LGYDMRWEDPI
+803 LGYDIYWEDPI

-830 DLLGEETAATLQS
+830 DLLGEETAATLQG
-843 RLQTKIEALEFPPG
+843 RLQPLIEQIELPPG

-865 YESSADAQASLFT
+865 YESSADAQESLFT
-878 TMPMGY
+878 TMPLGY

-893 LFNSIK
+893 LFNTVK

-914 VTSGLLLLDTPFGFM
+914 VTTGLLVLDTPFGFM
-929 ALLGFLSLSGMV
+929 ALLGFLSLSGMI

-948 LDQIEIEM
+948 LDQINIEIES
-956 KLGKDPYVA
+956 GKEAYNA

-1023 RLFHSVRVPNGREPS
+1023 RILHKVKVP
-1038 DPSAQGMQEAT
+1038 A
-1049 Q
+1049 

>member
-1 MTNSNQTPRADDDI
+1 MSEQNKVPQSDDDV

-30 MISLIFLIGG
+30 MVSLIFLIGG
-40 AAAFFGLGRLEDPAF
+40 IAAFFGLGRLEDPAF

-89 TYVDEVNSISSRGL
+89 TYVDEVNSISNRGL

-127 RKVNDLKGSL
+127 RKVNDLKVTL

-142 DPQVID
+142 EPQVID

-182 LIDGVSKVSVS
+182 LVDGVSKVSVS

-202 EISMKR
+202 EVSMKK
-208 LSSLGLSPST
+208 LSSIGLSPNT
-218 VFNLLSTQNVVS
+218 VFNLLSTQNIVS
-230 DAGAVRI
+230 DAGAIRI
-237 GSEYIRIQPTGEFQN
+237 GDEYIRIQPTGEFQS
-252 VDQLGD
+252 VDELGD
-258 LILTES
+258 LLITES
-264 GAQGLIYLR
+264 GAQGLIFLK
-273 DVAEITRGYIEVP
+273 DVAEIKRGYVEVP
-286 SNIITFNGHLALN
+286 SNIINFNGSLALN
-299 LGVSFAQG
+299 VGVSFAQG
-307 VNVVEVGQR
+307 VNVVEVGKA

-331 VEIAEIYS
+331 VEISDIYS
-339 QPKEVDKSVSGFVV
+339 QPKEVDKSVSGFVI
-353 SLGQAV
+353 SLAQAV
-359 AIVIVVLLFFMGLR
+359 GIVIIVLLFFMGLR

-393 KYFAIDLQRI
+393 KYLAIDLQRI

-492 TAISITPFF
+492 TAISLTPFF
-501 ADIFFKGQKNAA
+501 ADIFFKGQKIKQGEGEEN
-513 GSEDADPYNGIIFVV
+513 DPYNGIIFVA
-528 YRRFLQLCMRQAWF
+528 YKKFLEFCMRRAWL
-542 TVIVL
+542 TVVVL
-547 VVGLAASVYGF
+547 IVGLGASVYGF
-558 GFVKQAFFP
+558 TLVKQSFFP
-567 SSTTPMF
+567 SSTTPIF
-574 QADIWLPEGTD
+574 QLDVWLPEGTD
-585 IRATNTKL
+585 IRATNDKL
-593 KALES
+593 KELES
-598 WITQQDG
+598 WLAEQ
-605 VEHVTTTAGKGLQ
+605 EHVDHITTTAGKGLQ

-632 YGEITTRVTSY
+632 YGEITTRVDNY
-643 ESLDALMVKFRAHVE
+643 EALAPLMARFRDHLKANY
-658 QQFPEVNYKLKKI
+658 PEINYKLKQI
-671 ELGPGGGAKIEARL
+671 ELGPGGGAKIEARI

-692 LRSLA
+692 LRTIA
-697 AEVQGIMRDD
+697 AQVMDIMYAD

-718 ERTKVLEPK
+718 ERTQVLEPQ

-747 SMSFSGLSI
+747 SMSFSGMTI
-756 GVYRDGTTLMPIVAR
+756 GLYRDGTTLMPIVAR
-771 LPEEERV
+771 LPEDERI

-788 WSPALSEFIP
+788 WSPAQSEFIP

-803 LGYDMRWEDPI
+803 MGYDMRWEDPI

-830 DLLGEETAATLQS
+830 DILGEETASTLQK
-843 RLQTKIEALEFPPG
+843 RLQPQIEAIQMPPG

-865 YESSADAQASLFT
+865 YESSGDAQESLFT

-899 EPIIVWCTVPLALIG
+899 EPLIVWLTVPLALIG
-914 VTSGLLLLDTPFGFM
+914 VTTGLLALNTPFGFM

-956 KLGKDPYVA
+956 KSGKEAYDA
-965 VVDAALSRVRPVCMA
+965 VVDAAVSRVRPVCMA

-1007 LGFATVLT
+1007 LGFATILT

-1023 RLFHSVRVPNGREPS
+1023 RLFHKVSVPK
-1038 DPSAQGMQEAT
+1038 
-1049 Q
+1049 

>member
-1 MTNSNQTPRADDDI
+1 MSEQNNVAPQKDDDENV

-30 MISLIFLIGG
+30 MVSLIFLIGG
-40 AAAFFGLGRLEDPAF
+40 ISAFFGLGRLEDPAF

-80 PLEKAIQQL
+80 PIEKAIQQL

-127 RKVNDLKGSL
+127 RKVNDLKGTL

-142 DPQVID
+142 DPSVID

-182 LIDGVSKVSVS
+182 LVDGVSKVSVS

-202 EISMKR
+202 EISMKK
-208 LSSLGLSPST
+208 LSSLGLSPNT

-230 DAGAVRI
+230 DAGAIRI
-237 GSEYIRIQPTGEFQN
+237 GDEYIRIQPTGEFQS
-252 VDQLGD
+252 VDELGD
-258 LILTES
+258 LLLTES
-264 GAQGLIYLR
+264 GAQGLIFLK
-273 DVAEITRGYIEVP
+273 DVAEIKRGYVDVP
-286 SNIITFNGHLALN
+286 TNIINYNGELALN
-299 LGVSFAQG
+299 MGISFAQG
-307 VNVVEVGQR
+307 VNVVEVGKA
-316 FDRRLAELKYQQPVG
+316 FDRRVAELKYQQPVG
-331 VEIAEIYS
+331 VEISEIYN

-353 SLGQAV
+353 SLAQAV
-359 AIVIVVLLFFMGLR
+359 GIVIVVLLFFMGLR

-492 TAISITPFF
+492 TAISLTPFF
-501 ADIFFKGQKNAA
+501 ADIFFKGQKIKS
-513 GSEDADPYNGIIFVV
+513 GEGEDNNPYNGIIFVV
-528 YRRFLQLCMRQAWF
+528 YKKFLNFCMRRAWF
-542 TVIVL
+542 TVVVL
-547 VVGLAASVYGF
+547 VAGLAASVYGF
-558 GFVKQAFFP
+558 TYVKQAFFP
-567 SSTTPMF
+567 SSTTPIF
-574 QADIWLPEGTD
+574 QLDVWLPEGTD
-585 IRATNTKL
+585 IRATNDKL
-593 KALES
+593 KELEG
-598 WITQQDG
+598 WLAKQDH
-605 VEHVTTTAGKGLQ
+605 VEHITTTAGKGLQ
-618 RFMLTYAPEKSYAA
+618 RFMLTYSPEKSYAA
-632 YGEITTRVTSY
+632 YGEITTRVENY
-643 ESLDALMVKFRAHVE
+643 EALAPLMDRFRDHIKTNY
-658 QQFPEVNYKLKKI
+658 PEINYKLKQI
-671 ELGPGGGAKIEARL
+671 ELGPGGGAKIEARV

-692 LRSLA
+692 LRTIA
-697 AEVQGIMRDD
+697 AQVMDVMYAD

-718 ERTKVLEPK
+718 ERTQVLEPQ

-747 SMSFSGLSI
+747 SMSFSGMNI
-756 GVYRDGTTLMPIVAR
+756 GLYRDGTTLMPIVAR
-771 LPEEERV
+771 LPEDERI

-788 WSPALSEFIP
+788 WSPAQSEFIP

-803 LGYDMRWEDPI
+803 MGYDMRWEDPI

-830 DLLGEETAATLQS
+830 DILGEETAATLQA
-843 RLQTKIEALEFPPG
+843 RLQPQIEAIEMPPG

-865 YESSADAQASLFT
+865 YESSGDAKASLFT

-884 LFMFLITVF
+884 LFMFLITIF

-899 EPIIVWCTVPLALIG
+899 EPLIVWLTVPLALIG
-914 VTSGLLLLDTPFGFM
+914 VTTGLLALNTPFGFM

-956 KLGKDPYVA
+956 KSGKDAYDA
-965 VVDAALSRVRPVCMA
+965 VVDAAVSRVRPVCMA

-1023 RLFHSVRVPNGREPS
+1023 RLFHKVAVPK
-1038 DPSAQGMQEAT
+1038 
-1049 Q
+1049 

>member
-1 MTNSNQTPRADDDI
+1 MSEQNNVAPQQDDENV

-30 MISLIFLIGG
+30 MVSLIFLIGG
-40 AAAFFGLGRLEDPAF
+40 VAAFFGLGRLEDPAF

-80 PLEKAIQQL
+80 PIEKAIQQL

-127 RKVNDLKGSL
+127 RKVNDLKGTL

-142 DPQVID
+142 DPSVID

-182 LIDGVSKVSVS
+182 LVDGVSKVSVS

-202 EISMKR
+202 EISMKK
-208 LSSLGLSPST
+208 LSSLGLSPTT

-230 DAGAVRI
+230 DAGAIRI
-237 GSEYIRIQPTGEFQN
+237 GDEYIRIQPTGEFQS
-252 VDQLGD
+252 VDELGD
-258 LILTES
+258 LLITES
-264 GAQGLIYLR
+264 GAQGLIFLK
-273 DVAEITRGYIEVP
+273 DVAEIKRGYVEVP
-286 SNIITFNGHLALN
+286 TNIINYNGELALN
-299 LGVSFAQG
+299 LGISFAQG
-307 VNVVEVGQR
+307 VNVVEVGKA
-316 FDRRLAELKYQQPVG
+316 FDRRVAELKYQQPVG
-331 VEIAEIYS
+331 VQISEIYN
-339 QPKEVDKSVSGFVV
+339 QPKEVDKSVSGFVI
-353 SLGQAV
+353 SLAQAV
-359 AIVIVVLLFFMGLR
+359 GIVIIVLLFFMGLR

-393 KYFAIDLQRI
+393 KYLAIDLQRI

-492 TAISITPFF
+492 TAISLTPFF
-501 ADIFFKGQKNAA
+501 ADIFFKGQKIKS
-513 GSEDADPYNGIIFVV
+513 GEGEDNDPYNGIIFVM
-528 YRRFLQLCMRQAWF
+528 YKKFLSFCMRRAWF
-542 TVIVL
+542 TVVVL
-547 VVGLAASVYGF
+547 VAGLAASVYGF
-558 GFVKQAFFP
+558 TYVKQAFFP
-567 SSTTPMF
+567 SSTTPIF
-574 QADIWLPEGTD
+574 QLDVWLPEGTD
-585 IRATNTKL
+585 IRATNDTL
-593 KALES
+593 KELEG
-598 WITQQDG
+598 WLAEQDH
-605 VEHVTTTAGKGLQ
+605 VEHITTTAGKGLQ

-632 YGEITTRVTSY
+632 YGEITTRVENY
-643 ESLDALMVKFRAHVE
+643 EALAPLMERFREHIKSNY
-658 QQFPEVNYKLKKI
+658 PEINYKLKQI
-671 ELGPGGGAKIEARL
+671 ELGPGGGAKIEARI

-692 LRSLA
+692 LRTIA
-697 AEVQGIMRDD
+697 AQVMDVMYAD

-718 ERTKVLEPK
+718 ERTQVLEPQ

-747 SMSFSGLSI
+747 SMSFSGMNI
-756 GVYRDGTTLMPIVAR
+756 GLYRDGTTLMPIVAR
-771 LPEEERV
+771 LPEDERI

-788 WSPALSEFIP
+788 WSPAQSEFIP

-803 LGYDMRWEDPI
+803 MGYDMRWEDPI

-830 DLLGEETAATLQS
+830 DILGEETAATLQA
-843 RLQTKIEALEFPPG
+843 RLQPQIEAIEMPPG

-865 YESSADAQASLFT
+865 YESSGDAKASLFT

-884 LFMFLITVF
+884 LFMFLITIF

-899 EPIIVWCTVPLALIG
+899 EPLIVWLTVPLALIG
-914 VTSGLLLLDTPFGFM
+914 VTTGLLVLNTPFGFM

-956 KLGKDPYVA
+956 KSGKEAYDA
-965 VVDAALSRVRPVCMA
+965 VVDAAVSRVRPVCMA

-1007 LGFATVLT
+1007 LGFATALT

-1023 RLFHSVRVPNGREPS
+1023 RLFHKVAVPK
-1038 DPSAQGMQEAT
+1038 
-1049 Q
+1049 

>member
-1 MTNSNQTPRADDDI
+1 MSDLNKSVPQSDDDV

-30 MISLIFLIGG
+30 MVALIFLIGG
-40 AAAFFGLGRLEDPAF
+40 IAAFFGLGRLEDPAF

-80 PLEKAIQQL
+80 PIEKAIQQL

-127 RKVNDLKGSL
+127 RKVNDLKGTL

-142 DPQVID
+142 EPQVID

-182 LIDGVSKVSVS
+182 LVDGVSKVSVS

-202 EISMKR
+202 EVSMKK
-208 LSSLGLSPST
+208 LSSIGLSPDT

-230 DAGAVRI
+230 DAGAIRI
-237 GSEYIRIQPTGEFQN
+237 GDEYIRIQPTGEFQS
-252 VDQLGD
+252 VDELGD
-258 LILTES
+258 LLINES
-264 GAQGLIYLR
+264 GAQGLIFLK
-273 DVAEITRGYIEVP
+273 DVAEIKRGYVEVP
-286 SNIITFNGHLALN
+286 NNIINFNGSLALN
-299 LGVSFAQG
+299 VGVSFAEG
-307 VNVVEVGQR
+307 VNVVEVGKA
-316 FDRRLAELKYQQPVG
+316 FDHRLAELKYQQPVG
-331 VEIAEIYS
+331 IEISEIYS

-353 SLGQAV
+353 SLAQAV
-359 AIVIVVLLFFMGLR
+359 GIVIIVLLFFMGLR

-393 KYFAIDLQRI
+393 KYLAIDLQRI

-492 TAISITPFF
+492 TAISLTPFF
-501 ADIFFKGQKNAA
+501 ADIFFKGQKIKQGEGEEN
-513 GSEDADPYNGIIFVV
+513 DPYNGVIFVI
-528 YRRFLQLCMRQAWF
+528 YKKFLQFCMRRAWF
-542 TVIVL
+542 TVVVL
-547 VVGLAASVYGF
+547 IAGLTASVYGF
-558 GFVKQAFFP
+558 TFVKQAFFP
-567 SSTTPMF
+567 SSTTPIF
-574 QADIWLPEGTD
+574 QLDVWMPEGTD
-585 IRATNTKL
+585 IRATNTTL
-593 KALES
+593 KELES
-598 WITQQDG
+598 WLAKQ
-605 VEHVTTTAGKGLQ
+605 EHVDHITTTAGKGLQ

-632 YGEITTRVTSY
+632 YGEITTRMKNY
-643 ESLDALMVKFRAHVE
+643 EALKPLMAKFREYLKANY
-658 QQFPEVNYKLKKI
+658 PEINYKLKQI
-671 ELGPGGGAKIEARL
+671 ELGPGGGAKIEARI

-692 LRSLA
+692 LRTIA
-697 AEVQGIMRDD
+697 AQVKDIMYAD
-707 PGATNIRHDWR
+707 PQATNIRHDWR
-718 ERTKVLEPK
+718 ERTQVLEPQ

-747 SMSFSGLSI
+747 SMSFSGMTI
-756 GVYRDGTTLMPIVAR
+756 GLYRDGTTLMPIVAR
-771 LPEEERV
+771 LPEDERI

-788 WSPALSEFIP
+788 WSPAQSEFIP

-803 LGYDMRWEDPI
+803 MGYDMRWEDPI

-830 DLLGEETAATLQS
+830 DILGEETASTLQK
-843 RLQTKIEALEFPPG
+843 RLQPQIEAIQMPPG

-865 YESSADAQASLFT
+865 YESSGDAQESLFT

-899 EPIIVWCTVPLALIG
+899 EPLIVWLTVPLALIG
-914 VTSGLLLLDTPFGFM
+914 VTTGLLALNTPFGFM

-956 KLGKDPYVA
+956 KSGKEAYDA
-965 VVDAALSRVRPVCMA
+965 VVDAAVSRVRPVCMA

-1023 RLFHSVRVPNGREPS
+1023 RLFHKVAVPKQ
-1038 DPSAQGMQEAT
+1038 A
-1049 Q
+1049 

>member
-1 MTNSNQTPRADDDI
+1 MSDLNKSAPQSDDDV

-30 MISLIFLIGG
+30 MVALIFLIGG
-40 AAAFFGLGRLEDPAF
+40 IAAFFGLGRLEDPAF

-80 PLEKAIQQL
+80 PIEKAIQQL

-127 RKVNDLKGSL
+127 RKVNDLKGTL

-142 DPQVID
+142 EPQVID

-182 LIDGVSKVSVS
+182 LVDGVSKVSVS

-202 EISMKR
+202 EVSMKK
-208 LSSLGLSPST
+208 LSSIGLSPDT

-230 DAGAVRI
+230 DAGAIRI
-237 GSEYIRIQPTGEFQN
+237 GDEYIRIQPTGEFQS
-252 VDQLGD
+252 VDELGD
-258 LILTES
+258 LLITES
-264 GAQGLIYLR
+264 GAQGLIFLK
-273 DVAEITRGYIEVP
+273 DVAEIKRGYVEVP
-286 SNIITFNGHLALN
+286 NNIINFNGNLALN
-299 LGVSFAQG
+299 VGVSFAEG
-307 VNVVEVGQR
+307 VNVVEVGKA
-316 FDRRLAELKYQQPVG
+316 FDHRLAELKYQQPVG
-331 VEIAEIYS
+331 IEISEIYS

-353 SLGQAV
+353 SLAQAV
-359 AIVIVVLLFFMGLR
+359 GIVIIVLLFFMGLR

-393 KYFAIDLQRI
+393 KYLAIDLQRI

-492 TAISITPFF
+492 TAISLTPFF
-501 ADIFFKGQKNAA
+501 ADIFFKGQKIKQGEGEEN
-513 GSEDADPYNGIIFVV
+513 DPYNGVIFVI
-528 YRRFLQLCMRQAWF
+528 YKKFLQFCMRRAWF
-542 TVIVL
+542 TVVVL
-547 VVGLAASVYGF
+547 IAGLAASVYGF
-558 GFVKQAFFP
+558 TFVKQAFFP
-567 SSTTPMF
+567 SSTTPIF
-574 QADIWLPEGTD
+574 QLDVWMPEGTD
-585 IRATNTKL
+585 IRATNTTL
-593 KALES
+593 KELES
-598 WITQQDG
+598 WLAKQ
-605 VEHVTTTAGKGLQ
+605 EHVDHITTTAGKGLQ

-632 YGEITTRVTSY
+632 YGEITTRMENY
-643 ESLDALMVKFRAHVE
+643 EALKPLMAKFREYLKANY
-658 QQFPEVNYKLKKI
+658 PEINYKLKQI
-671 ELGPGGGAKIEARL
+671 ELGPGGGAKIEARI
-685 IGSDPTV
+685 IGSDPTI
-692 LRSLA
+692 LRTIA
-697 AEVQGIMRDD
+697 AQVKDIMYAD
-707 PGATNIRHDWR
+707 PQATNIRHDWR
-718 ERTKVLEPK
+718 ERTQVLEPQ

-747 SMSFSGLSI
+747 SMSFSGMTI
-756 GVYRDGTTLMPIVAR
+756 GLYRDGTTLMPIVAR
-771 LPEEERV
+771 LPEDERI

-788 WSPALSEFIP
+788 WSPAQSEFIP

-803 LGYDMRWEDPI
+803 MGYDMRWEDPI

-830 DLLGEETAATLQS
+830 DIRGEETASTLQK
-843 RLQTKIEALEFPPG
+843 RLQPQIEAIQMPPG

-865 YESSADAQASLFT
+865 YESSGDAQESLFT

-899 EPIIVWCTVPLALIG
+899 EPLIVWLTVPLALIG
-914 VTSGLLLLDTPFGFM
+914 VTTGLLALNTPFGFM

-956 KLGKDPYVA
+956 KSGKEAYDA
-965 VVDAALSRVRPVCMA
+965 VVDAAVSRVRPVCMA

-1023 RLFHSVRVPNGREPS
+1023 RLFHKVAVPKQ
-1038 DPSAQGMQEAT
+1038 A
-1049 Q
+1049 

>member
-1 MTNSNQTPRADDDI
+1 MSEQNKVPQSDDDV

-30 MISLIFLIGG
+30 MVSLIFLIGG
-40 AAAFFGLGRLEDPAF
+40 IAAFFGLGRLEDPAF

-89 TYVDEVNSISSRGL
+89 TYVDEVNSISNRGL

-127 RKVNDLKGSL
+127 RKVNDLKVTL

-142 DPQVID
+142 EPQVID

-167 KELLDYVDY
+167 IELLDYVDY

-182 LIDGVSKVSVS
+182 LVDGVSKVSVS

-202 EISMKR
+202 EVSMKK
-208 LSSLGLSPST
+208 LSSIGLSPNT
-218 VFNLLSTQNVVS
+218 VFNLLSTQNIVS
-230 DAGAVRI
+230 DAGAIRI
-237 GSEYIRIQPTGEFQN
+237 GDEYIRIQPTGEFQS
-252 VDQLGD
+252 VDELGD
-258 LILTES
+258 LLITES
-264 GAQGLIYLR
+264 GAQGLIFLK
-273 DVAEITRGYIEVP
+273 DVAEIKRGYVEVP
-286 SNIITFNGHLALN
+286 SNIINFNGSLALN
-299 LGVSFAQG
+299 VGVSFAQG
-307 VNVVEVGQR
+307 VNVVEVGKA

-331 VEIAEIYS
+331 VEISEIYS
-339 QPKEVDKSVSGFVV
+339 QPKEVDKSVSGFVI
-353 SLGQAV
+353 SLAQAV
-359 AIVIVVLLFFMGLR
+359 GIVIIVLLFFMGLR

-393 KYFAIDLQRI
+393 KYLAIDLQRI

-492 TAISITPFF
+492 TAISLTPFF
-501 ADIFFKGQKNAA
+501 ADIFFKGQKIKQGEGEEN
-513 GSEDADPYNGIIFVV
+513 DPYNGIIFVA
-528 YRRFLQLCMRQAWF
+528 YKKFLEFCMRRAWL
-542 TVIVL
+542 TVL
-547 VVGLAASVYGF
+547 VLIVGLGASVYGF
-558 GFVKQAFFP
+558 TLVKQSFFP
-567 SSTTPMF
+567 SSTTPIF
-574 QADIWLPEGTD
+574 QLDVWLPEGTD
-585 IRATNTKL
+585 IRATNDKL
-593 KALES
+593 KELES
-598 WITQQDG
+598 WLAEQ
-605 VEHVTTTAGKGLQ
+605 EHVDHITTTAGKGLQ

-632 YGEITTRVTSY
+632 YGEITTRVDNY
-643 ESLDALMVKFRAHVE
+643 EALAPLMARFRDHLKANY
-658 QQFPEVNYKLKKI
+658 PEINYKLKQI
-671 ELGPGGGAKIEARL
+671 ELGPGGGAKIEARI

-692 LRSLA
+692 LRTIA
-697 AEVQGIMRDD
+697 AQVMDIMYAD

-718 ERTKVLEPK
+718 ERTQVLEPQ

-747 SMSFSGLSI
+747 SMSFSGMTI
-756 GVYRDGTTLMPIVAR
+756 GLYRDGTTLMPIVAR
-771 LPEEERV
+771 LPEDERI

-788 WSPALSEFIP
+788 WSPAQSEFIP

-803 LGYDMRWEDPI
+803 MGYDMRWEDPI

-830 DLLGEETAATLQS
+830 DILGEETASTLQK
-843 RLQTKIEALEFPPG
+843 RLQPQIEAIQMPPG
-857 YSLEWGGE
+857 YALEWGGE
-865 YESSADAQASLFT
+865 YESSGDAQESLFT

-899 EPIIVWCTVPLALIG
+899 EPLIVWLTVPLALIG
-914 VTSGLLLLDTPFGFM
+914 VTTGLLALNTPFGFM

-956 KLGKDPYVA
+956 KSGKEAYDA
-965 VVDAALSRVRPVCMA
+965 VVDAAVSRVRPVCMA

-1007 LGFATVLT
+1007 LGFATILT

-1023 RLFHSVRVPNGREPS
+1023 RLFHKVSVPK
-1038 DPSAQGMQEAT
+1038 
-1049 Q
+1049 

>member
-1 MTNSNQTPRADDDI
+1 MSNANQPLNPEEK
-15 TGIAAYFIRNRVISW
+15 GVAAYFIKNRVISW
-30 MISLIFLIGG
+30 MVSLIFLIGG
-40 AAAFFGLGRLEDPAF
+40 VSAFFGLGRLEDPAF
-55 TIKDAMVVTS
+55 TIKDAMIITS
-65 YPGATPQQVEEEVTY
+65 YPGATPLQVEEEVTY

-89 TYVDEVNSISSRGL
+89 TYVDEVNSTSSRGL
-103 SQITVTMKNNYGP
+103 SQISVTMKSNYGP

-127 RKVNDLKGSL
+127 RKVNDTQSQL

-142 DPQVID
+142 PTQVID

-159 VTGDGYSY
+159 VTGDGYTY

-176 LRRELE
+176 LRRDLE
-182 LIDGVSKVSVS
+182 LVDGVGKVNVS

-208 LSSLGLSPST
+208 MSTLGISPST
-218 VFNLLSTQNVVS
+218 VFNLLSTQNTVS
-230 DAGAVRI
+230 DAGAIRI
-237 GSEYIRIQPTGEFQN
+237 GDEYIRIQPTGEFEN
-252 VDQLGD
+252 VDKLGD
-258 LILTES
+258 LILTEG
-264 GAQGLIYLR
+264 GAQGLIFLR
-273 DVAEITRGYIEVP
+273 DVAEIKRGYVDVP
-286 SNIITFNGHLALN
+286 KNIINYNGQVALN
-299 LGVSFAQG
+299 LGVSFSQG
-307 VNVVEVGQR
+307 VNVVEVGER
-316 FDRRLAELKYQQPVG
+316 FDRRLAELKYQQPIG
-331 VEIAEIYS
+331 IEISEIYS

-359 AIVIVVLLFFMGLR
+359 AIVIIVLLFFMGLR

-380 ILLLTVLGTFIFM
+380 ILLLTVFGTFIFM
-393 KYFAIDLQRI
+393 KYLAIDLQRI

-460 AFAPIGLSEDS
+460 AFAPIGLSDDA

-492 TAISITPFF
+492 TAISLTPFF
-501 ADIFFKGQKNAA
+501 ADLFFKEKKSDKNEEP
-513 GSEDADPYNGIIFVV
+513 SDPYNGMVFVL
-528 YRRFLQLCMRQAWF
+528 YRGFLEFCMKRAWL
-542 TVIVL
+542 TVVVLIVAL
-547 VVGLAASVYGF
+547 MASLYGF
-558 GFVKQAFFP
+558 TKIKQSFFP

-574 QADIWLPEGTD
+574 MVDVWMPEGTD

-593 KALES
+593 KVIADWLENK
-598 WITQQDG
+598 DG
-605 VEHVTTTAGKGLQ
+605 VEHITTTAGQGLQ
-618 RFMLTYAPEKSYAA
+618 RFMLTYAPEKAYAA
-632 YGEITTRVTSY
+632 YGEITTRVTSH
-643 ESLDALMVKFRAHVE
+643 EKLEPLMGALREYIEAN
-658 QQFPEVNYKLKKI
+658 FPEINYKLKRI
-671 ELGPGGGAKIEARL
+671 ELGPGGGAKIEAR
-685 IGSDPTV
+685 IVGSDPTV
-692 LRSLA
+692 LRGIA
-697 AEVQGIMRDD
+697 AEVIDIMNADK
-707 PGATNIRHDWR
+707 GTHNIRHDWR
-718 ERTKVLEPK
+718 ERTKVLEPV

-733 RRYGITKSDVDDFL
+733 RRYGITKSDVDEL
-747 SMSFSGLSI
+747 LMMSFSGKNI
-756 GVYRDGTTLMPIVAR
+756 GVYRDGTTLMPIVSR

-778 DIRNIEGMKI
+778 DLRNIEGMKI

-803 LGYDMRWEDPI
+803 LGYDIRWEDPL
-814 IVRKNRKRM
+814 IVRKDRKRM

-830 DLLGEETAATLQS
+830 DPLGDETASTLQK
-843 RLQTKIEALEFPPG
+843 RLMSQIEAIEMPSG
-857 YSLEWGGE
+857 YYLEWGGE
-865 YESSADAQASLFT
+865 YESSRDAQESLFK
-878 TMPMGY
+878 TMPLGY

-893 LFNSIK
+893 LFNSVK
-899 EPIIVWCTVPLALIG
+899 EPLIVWLTVPLAVIG
-914 VTSGLLLLDTPFGFM
+914 VTCGLLLFDTPFGFM
-929 ALLGFLSLSGMV
+929 ALLGFLSLSGML

-956 KLGKDPYVA
+956 KSGKDPYIA

-980 AITTILGMIPL
+980 AITTILGLVPL

-1023 RLFHSVRVPNGREPS
+1023 RLFHRVKVES
-1038 DPSAQGMQEAT
+1038 
-1049 Q
+1049 

>member
-1 MTNSNQTPRADDDI
+1 MSEQNKVPQSDDDV

-30 MISLIFLIGG
+30 MVSLIFLIGG
-40 AAAFFGLGRLEDPAF
+40 IAAFFGLGRLEDPAF

-89 TYVDEVNSISSRGL
+89 TYVDEVNSISNRGL

-127 RKVNDLKGSL
+127 RKVNDLKVTL

-142 DPQVID
+142 EPQVID

-182 LIDGVSKVSVS
+182 LVDGVSKVSVS

-202 EISMKR
+202 EVSMKK
-208 LSSLGLSPST
+208 LSSIGLSPNT
-218 VFNLLSTQNVVS
+218 VFNLLSTQNIVS
-230 DAGAVRI
+230 DAGAIRI
-237 GSEYIRIQPTGEFQN
+237 GDEYIRIQPTGEFQS
-252 VDQLGD
+252 VEELGD
-258 LILTES
+258 LLITES
-264 GAQGLIYLR
+264 GAQGLIFLK
-273 DVAEITRGYIEVP
+273 DVAEIKRGYVEVP
-286 SNIITFNGHLALN
+286 SNIINFNGSLALN
-299 LGVSFAQG
+299 VGVSFAQG
-307 VNVVEVGQR
+307 VNVVEVGKA

-331 VEIAEIYS
+331 VEISEIYS
-339 QPKEVDKSVSGFVV
+339 QPKEVDKSVSGFVI
-353 SLGQAV
+353 SLAQAV
-359 AIVIVVLLFFMGLR
+359 GIVIIVLLFFMGLR

-393 KYFAIDLQRI
+393 KYLAIDLQRI

-492 TAISITPFF
+492 TAISLTPFF
-501 ADIFFKGQKNAA
+501 ADIFFKGQKVKQGEGEGEGEEN
-513 GSEDADPYNGIIFVV
+513 DPYNGIIFVA
-528 YRRFLQLCMRQAWF
+528 YKKFLEFCMRRAWL
-542 TVIVL
+542 TVVVL
-547 VVGLAASVYGF
+547 IVGLGASVYGF
-558 GFVKQAFFP
+558 TLVKQSFFP
-567 SSTTPMF
+567 SSTTPIF
-574 QADIWLPEGTD
+574 QLDVWLPEGTD
-585 IRATNTKL
+585 IRATNDKL
-593 KALES
+593 KELES
-598 WITQQDG
+598 WLAEQ
-605 VEHVTTTAGKGLQ
+605 EHVDHITTTAGKGLQ

-632 YGEITTRVTSY
+632 YGEITTRVDNY
-643 ESLDALMVKFRAHVE
+643 EALAPLMARFRDHLKANY
-658 QQFPEVNYKLKKI
+658 PEINYKLKQI
-671 ELGPGGGAKIEARL
+671 ELGPGGGAKIEARI

-692 LRSLA
+692 LRTIA
-697 AEVQGIMRDD
+697 AQVMDIMYAD

-718 ERTKVLEPK
+718 ERTQVLEPQ

-747 SMSFSGLSI
+747 SMSFSGMTI
-756 GVYRDGTTLMPIVAR
+756 GLYRDGTTLMPIVAR
-771 LPEEERV
+771 LPEDERI

-788 WSPALSEFIP
+788 WSPAQSEFIP

-803 LGYDMRWEDPI
+803 MGYDMRWEDPI

-830 DLLGEETAATLQS
+830 DILGEETASTLQK
-843 RLQTKIEALEFPPG
+843 RLQPQIEAIQMPPG

-865 YESSADAQASLFT
+865 YESSGDAQESLFT

-899 EPIIVWCTVPLALIG
+899 EPLIVWLTVPLALIG
-914 VTSGLLLLDTPFGFM
+914 VTTGLLALNTPFGFM

-956 KLGKDPYVA
+956 KSGKEAYDA
-965 VVDAALSRVRPVCMA
+965 VVDAAVSRVRPVCMA

-1007 LGFATVLT
+1007 LGFATILT

-1023 RLFHSVRVPNGREPS
+1023 RLFHKVSVPK
-1038 DPSAQGMQEAT
+1038 
-1049 Q
+1049 

>member
-1 MTNSNQTPRADDDI
+1 MSDLNKSVPQSDDDV

-30 MISLIFLIGG
+30 MVALIFLIGG
-40 AAAFFGLGRLEDPAF
+40 IAAFFGLGRLEDPAF

-80 PLEKAIQQL
+80 PIEKAIQQL

-127 RKVNDLKGSL
+127 RKVNDLKGTL

-142 DPQVID
+142 EPQVID

-182 LIDGVSKVSVS
+182 LVDGVSKVSVS

-202 EISMKR
+202 EVSMKK
-208 LSSLGLSPST
+208 LSSIGLAPDT

-230 DAGAVRI
+230 DAGAIRI
-237 GSEYIRIQPTGEFQN
+237 GDEYIRIQPTGEFQS
-252 VDQLGD
+252 VEELGD
-258 LILTES
+258 LLITES
-264 GAQGLIYLR
+264 GAQGLIFLK
-273 DVAEITRGYIEVP
+273 DVAEIKRGYVEVP
-286 SNIITFNGHLALN
+286 SNVINFNGSLALN
-299 LGVSFAQG
+299 VGVSFAEG
-307 VNVVEVGQR
+307 VNVVEVGKA
-316 FDRRLAELKYQQPVG
+316 FDHRLAELKYQQPVG
-331 VEIAEIYS
+331 IEISEIYS

-353 SLGQAV
+353 SLAQAV
-359 AIVIVVLLFFMGLR
+359 GIVIIVLLFFMGLR

-393 KYFAIDLQRI
+393 KYLAIDLQRI

-492 TAISITPFF
+492 TAISLTPFF
-501 ADIFFKGQKNAA
+501 ADIFFKGQKIKQGEGEEN
-513 GSEDADPYNGIIFVV
+513 DPYNGVIFVI
-528 YRRFLQLCMRQAWF
+528 YKKFLQFCMRRAWF
-542 TVIVL
+542 TVVVL
-547 VVGLAASVYGF
+547 IAGLAASVYGF
-558 GFVKQAFFP
+558 TFVKQAFFP
-567 SSTTPMF
+567 SSTTPIF
-574 QADIWLPEGTD
+574 QLDVWMPEGTD
-585 IRATNTKL
+585 IRATNTTL
-593 KALES
+593 KELES
-598 WITQQDG
+598 WLAKQ
-605 VEHVTTTAGKGLQ
+605 EHVDHITTTAGKGLQ

-632 YGEITTRVTSY
+632 YGEITTRVENY
-643 ESLDALMVKFRAHVE
+643 EALKPLMAKFREYLKANY
-658 QQFPEVNYKLKKI
+658 PEINYKLKQI
-671 ELGPGGGAKIEARL
+671 ELGPGGGAKIEARI

-692 LRSLA
+692 LRTIA
-697 AEVQGIMRDD
+697 AQVKDIMYAD
-707 PGATNIRHDWR
+707 PQATNIRHDWR
-718 ERTKVLEPK
+718 ERTQVLEPQ

-747 SMSFSGLSI
+747 SMSFSGMTI
-756 GVYRDGTTLMPIVAR
+756 GLYRDGTTLMPIVAR
-771 LPEEERV
+771 LPEDERI

-788 WSPALSEFIP
+788 WSPAQSEFIP

-803 LGYDMRWEDPI
+803 MGYDMRWEDPI

-830 DLLGEETAATLQS
+830 DILGEETASTLQK
-843 RLQTKIEALEFPPG
+843 RLQPQIEAIQLPPG

-865 YESSADAQASLFT
+865 YESSGDAQESLFT

-899 EPIIVWCTVPLALIG
+899 EPLIVWLTVPLALIG
-914 VTSGLLLLDTPFGFM
+914 VTTGLLALNTPFGFM

-956 KLGKDPYVA
+956 KSGKEAYDA
-965 VVDAALSRVRPVCMA
+965 VVDAAVSRVRPVCMA

-1023 RLFHSVRVPNGREPS
+1023 RLFHKVAVPKQ
-1038 DPSAQGMQEAT
+1038 A
-1049 Q
+1049 

>member
-1 MTNSNQTPRADDDI
+1 MSEQNKVPQSDDDV

-30 MISLIFLIGG
+30 MVSLIFLIGG
-40 AAAFFGLGRLEDPAF
+40 IAAFFGLGRLEDPAF

-89 TYVDEVNSISSRGL
+89 TYVDEVNSISNRGL

-127 RKVNDLKGSL
+127 RKVNDLKVTL

-142 DPQVID
+142 EPQVID

-182 LIDGVSKVSVS
+182 LVDGVSKVSVS

-202 EISMKR
+202 EVSMKK
-208 LSSLGLSPST
+208 LSSIGLSPNT
-218 VFNLLSTQNVVS
+218 VFNLLSTQNIVS
-230 DAGAVRI
+230 DAGAIRI
-237 GSEYIRIQPTGEFQN
+237 GDEYIRIQPTGEFQS
-252 VDQLGD
+252 VDELGD
-258 LILTES
+258 LLITES
-264 GAQGLIYLR
+264 GAQGLIFLK
-273 DVAEITRGYIEVP
+273 DVAEIKRGYVEVP
-286 SNIITFNGHLALN
+286 SNIINFNGSLALN
-299 LGVSFAQG
+299 VGVSFAQG
-307 VNVVEVGQR
+307 VNVVEVGKA
-316 FDRRLAELKYQQPVG
+316 FDRRLAELKFQQPVG
-331 VEIAEIYS
+331 VEISEIYS
-339 QPKEVDKSVSGFVV
+339 QPKEVDKSVSGFVI
-353 SLGQAV
+353 SLAQAV
-359 AIVIVVLLFFMGLR
+359 GIVIIVLLFFMGLR

-393 KYFAIDLQRI
+393 KYLAIDLQRI

-492 TAISITPFF
+492 TAISLTPFF
-501 ADIFFKGQKNAA
+501 ADIFFKGQKIKQGEGEEN
-513 GSEDADPYNGIIFVV
+513 DPYNGIIFVA
-528 YRRFLQLCMRQAWF
+528 YKKFLEFCMRRAWL
-542 TVIVL
+542 TVVVL
-547 VVGLAASVYGF
+547 IVGLGASVYGF
-558 GFVKQAFFP
+558 TLVKQSFFP
-567 SSTTPMF
+567 SSTTPIF
-574 QADIWLPEGTD
+574 QLDVWLPEGTD
-585 IRATNTKL
+585 IRATNDKL
-593 KALES
+593 KELES
-598 WITQQDG
+598 WLAEQ
-605 VEHVTTTAGKGLQ
+605 EHVDHITTTAGKGLQ

-632 YGEITTRVTSY
+632 YGEITTRVDNY
-643 ESLDALMVKFRAHVE
+643 EALAPLMARFRDYLKANY
-658 QQFPEVNYKLKKI
+658 PEINYKLKQI
-671 ELGPGGGAKIEARL
+671 ELGPGGGAKIEARI

-692 LRSLA
+692 LRTIA
-697 AEVQGIMRDD
+697 AQVMDIMYAD

-718 ERTKVLEPK
+718 ERTQVLEPQ

-747 SMSFSGLSI
+747 SMSFSGMTI
-756 GVYRDGTTLMPIVAR
+756 GLYRDGTTLMPIVAR
-771 LPEEERV
+771 LPEDERI

-788 WSPALSEFIP
+788 WSPAQSEFIP

-803 LGYDMRWEDPI
+803 MGYDMRWEDPI

-830 DLLGEETAATLQS
+830 DILGEETASTLQK
-843 RLQTKIEALEFPPG
+843 RLQPQIEAIQMPPG

-865 YESSADAQASLFT
+865 YESSGDAQESLFT

-899 EPIIVWCTVPLALIG
+899 EPLIVWLTVPLALIG
-914 VTSGLLLLDTPFGFM
+914 VTTGLLALNTPFGFM

-956 KLGKDPYVA
+956 KSGKEAYDA
-965 VVDAALSRVRPVCMA
+965 VVDAAVSRVRPVCMA

-1007 LGFATVLT
+1007 LGFATILT

-1023 RLFHSVRVPNGREPS
+1023 RLFHKVSVPK
-1038 DPSAQGMQEAT
+1038 
-1049 Q
+1049 